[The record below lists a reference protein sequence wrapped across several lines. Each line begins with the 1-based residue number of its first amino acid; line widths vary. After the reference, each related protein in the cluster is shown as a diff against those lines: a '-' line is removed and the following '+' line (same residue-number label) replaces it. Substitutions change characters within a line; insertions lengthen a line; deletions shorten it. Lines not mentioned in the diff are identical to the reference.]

1 MRELYLNVSQ
11 HFSAGKLAEGLRRHS
26 QKLRAVVVAMAMIF
40 IAAPF
45 YGQSWNLVAIGDL
58 TSEDVFMIVDTA
70 SGMAMTN
77 DNGTGSAPAC
87 VSLDFSADNSQ
98 VTTATIPDNVK
109 WNISGDGTDGYTFY
123 PDGTTESWLYSNT
136 TASSSSNNNLRVGT
150 GNRKMFLLSDT
161 DVPFLITNDTY
172 TTRYF
177 GVYNNQDWRGYT
189 SISNNIAS
197 TRIAFYKYTANLNSV
212 ATPTFSPVA
221 GTYNGTQNITIACAT
236 EDATIR
242 YTLDGNDPTETST
255 EYTVAIEVSANTT
268 IKAKA
273 WKDGLTASEIAA
285 AEYVITNY
293 TPLDAPTFSPVAGTY
308 TGAQNITI
316 TAADGATIRY
326 TLDGTDP
333 TETSTEY
340 TAAIAISSS
349 KTIKAKAW
357 MDGYLPSDVAT
368 ADYVI
373 ELPIV
378 TFNKLASH
386 TQITTSDVYMI
397 VDVASGRVLTSANG
411 SSSAPT
417 AVEVTIE
424 NNAITGA
431 IPYEL
436 QWKFAE
442 EEGGYSIYPAENNEV
457 WLYSTSSNNGVRIG
471 TNENKVWEIDITD
484 AGLSYHGMK
493 NVATS
498 RYLGVYQ
505 NQDWRTYT
513 TIHDN
518 IKSTQIEFFVLGE
531 TPQPIAEPTF
541 NIVRPEAYPANTPIE
556 AVVTVSSEGNPDM
569 LCGASYVV
577 TKDGQPIENISDYG
591 TLSYSVRLS
600 DNNVVEKNVTTG
612 SGTIAPEIIYDGNT
626 YSIGAFTLGIF
637 DTYCINRNRPITFNA
652 NFSQLG
658 TYTVEMNLLSCANS
672 TETDPAA
679 LYLAGIPEDEWML
692 SLGTSFVDVNCGGEE
707 HIDYIAQTC
716 KNPTIITTQS
726 FDILVVPAAPEFS
739 VEPGEQGAPINLAI
753 TCATPDA
760 VVYYTTDGT
769 TPTEESAVYSEPL
782 AISATT
788 TVKAI
793 AVKNS
798 LTSAMTEGTYTFP
811 IFVEN
816 IAAIYALENTTGNY
830 KLTGD
835 VTFVFRNG
843 KNIYV
848 KDATGGLLVFDQNN
862 IITTEYNEGDVIS
875 GGISGTFSMYNGLLE
890 LVPQANTAVST
901 QNNGAVEPV
910 VITVEQ
916 LLTNNYVSQLVKLEG
931 VAFANGATYT
941 AGNTGSNLTFT
952 QDGNSAIMR
961 NNFKTLNMT
970 VTTDNNWDITGF
982 ATIYSRNGNTDIQ
995 VYPRGNEDLQEIL
1008 PPASPVFTPAEGP
1021 YTASVTVTLACETE
1035 GATIYYT
1042 LNDTDTEV
1050 EYTAPLTF
1058 TETTTIYA
1066 FAEKDG
1072 LRSAVVSATYTI
1084 TDMEIVAT
1092 PTITPNGGD
1101 FETSVEVTLACE
1113 TADASIYYTLDGTD
1127 PTAESTL
1134 YNAPFTLDATT
1145 TVKAIAVKENM
1156 QNSTIAEVTFTKV
1169 EPAVAVNYTRI
1180 TSLSQLQDGD
1190 KVILAARR
1198 YDSIPSTYYVA
1209 PTRIANNRFNGVE
1222 VTAENEIITTEVD
1235 SVVWTV
1241 KETDGVYKFVNA
1253 SNDTLGYGTSGTTFT
1268 SATNKEW
1275 TIVEYTN
1282 VSTALIPGYTGYK
1295 ITNVANTGRS
1305 VALSASNNN
1314 VFGAYA
1320 NSNAE
1325 NNNAAQYNF
1334 ALDFFV
1340 DLGDH
1345 APLVATPTFSVPA
1358 GNYSEVQNV
1367 EILCATEG
1375 ATIRYTLDGTNPT
1388 EESAEYTAALIIT
1401 EPTTV
1406 KAKAYKQDCIAS
1418 GIAEAFYNVNTTPT
1432 ITVDTETLSFENVN
1446 ETKTVNVSSFNLT
1459 EDITVAVSEN
1469 FTVDAETI
1477 TMNTD
1482 ATLTVTFVGNAVT
1495 NGTLTLTSGETEVTV
1510 ALVATPLVASE
1521 GCYYPIADALTDWT
1535 GDYLITYTDLSAET
1549 INALNGIHENNY
1561 GLYEN
1566 VYEYYADGIIAS
1578 NLNTEMCKV
1587 TIEPTEDGKYSMY
1600 LNRNGYLGL
1609 SSDGNKLYSNSTF
1622 TAERDEWTITAE
1634 NGVVT
1639 LTSVKYPAR
1648 QLQWNNAQSG
1658 LRFACYTGGQTPV
1671 TLYKLGAVPAVATPV
1686 FTPVAGY
1693 YEEAQNVTIT
1703 CATEGATIYYT
1714 TDGSAPTNES
1724 TQYTG
1729 AIAVSQNTT
1738 IKAIAYFGEEVS
1750 FVATARYTFPNFVEN
1765 IAALYAVEN
1774 TTDTYVLTGD
1784 VTFVYR
1790 NGKNMYVKDETAGLL
1805 LFDRNEVVTTEYT
1818 EGDVIS
1824 GGITGTISMYHGM
1837 LEFIPTFNTAVS
1849 TQNTGAV
1856 VPTVITVEQL
1866 RSNAYVSQLVKV
1878 ENVNIA
1884 EGTTYAE
1891 GQTGSNVTFSQN
1903 DSEALLRN
1911 SFKTLDMEIG
1921 DNTNWDITGFAAI
1934 YDSDIQIFP
1943 RDNDDV
1949 TLVTSVEGLTAEI
1962 AIYPNPTSNVINIAA
1977 EGLNVE
1983 RVELANVDG
1992 QIVSSEEVASD
2003 MVTVSLEGQP
2013 AGMYFVR
2020 IYTANEVIVRKVT
2033 KF

>member
-11 HFSAGKLAEGLRRHS
+11 HFRAGKLAEGLRRHS

-45 YGQSWNLVAIGDL
+45 YGQSWNLVTDASDLSVGDSVIIVSGNYAL
-58 TSEDVFMIVDTA
+58 STTQNANNRVAVEITINGDDVDFDDETGVQGIKLVEGNVD
-70 SGMAMTN
+70 
-77 DNGTGSAPAC
+77 GTFGFF
-87 VSLDFSADNSQ
+87 V
-98 VTTATIPDNVK
+98 
-109 WNISGDGTDGYTFY
+109 GDGY
-123 PDGTTESWLYSNT
+123 LYA
-136 TASSSSNNNLRVGT
+136 ASSSSNYLKTQEELDDNGSWLINIENGETTVEAQGSNTRNKLRKNSSSAIFSCYGSGQSAVTIYKYEEGGTSNPSISLTQSLADFSYNLNNGPSVAQSFAVSGSNLTADITVSVPEDADFELCITEDGT
-150 GNRKMFLLSDT
+150 YASSVTIAPSEGTVAST
-161 DVPFLITNDTY
+161 DVFVRMKAGLDA
-172 TTRYF
+172 
-177 GVYNNQDWRGYT
+177 GAYNAT
-189 SISNNIAS
+189 VTIAS
-197 TRIAFYKYTANLNSV
+197 TDATSKTISLTGSVVDPDAVYYTLVTEAPATDWTGEYLITYTNGSVVKALAGSSGTSTDYGTEEDVSEYLIGNRITANATTDAKKVTARSTSNGYTLYLENVGYLGWNSGNSLAFDEAVTDGRNEWTISVSDEVVSITNVGTDTRSIKYNSGATRFACYTSGQAAITLYKSPREVQELIANPTFNPAEGTFFNSV
-212 ATPTFSPVA
+212 DVTL
-221 GTYNGTQNITIACAT
+221 AC
-236 EDATIR
+236 
-242 YTLDGNDPTETST
+242 ET
-255 EYTVAIEVSANTT
+255 
-268 IKAKA
+268 
-273 WKDGLTASEIAA
+273 
-285 AEYVITNY
+285 
-293 TPLDAPTFSPVAGTY
+293 
-308 TGAQNITI
+308 
-316 TAADGATIRY
+316 DGATIYY

-333 TETSTEY
+333 TDASTAY
-340 TAAIAISSS
+340 TEAI
-349 KTIKAKAW
+349 
-357 MDGYLPSDVAT
+357 
-368 ADYVI
+368 
-373 ELPIV
+373 
-378 TFNKLASH
+378 H
-386 TQITTSDVYMI
+386 IT
-397 VDVASGRVLTSANG
+397 
-411 SSSAPT
+411 
-417 AVEVTIE
+417 E
-424 NNAITGA
+424 
-431 IPYEL
+431 
-436 QWKFAE
+436 
-442 EEGGYSIYPAENNEV
+442 
-457 WLYSTSSNNGVRIG
+457 
-471 TNENKVWEIDITD
+471 
-484 AGLSYHGMK
+484 
-493 NVATS
+493 
-498 RYLGVYQ
+498 
-505 NQDWRTYT
+505 
-513 TIHDN
+513 
-518 IKSTQIEFFVLGE
+518 
-531 TPQPIAEPTF
+531 
-541 NIVRPEAYPANTPIE
+541 
-556 AVVTVSSEGNPDM
+556 
-569 LCGASYVV
+569 
-577 TKDGQPIENISDYG
+577 
-591 TLSYSVRLS
+591 
-600 DNNVVEKNVTTG
+600 
-612 SGTIAPEIIYDGNT
+612 
-626 YSIGAFTLGIF
+626 
-637 DTYCINRNRPITFNA
+637 
-652 NFSQLG
+652 
-658 TYTVEMNLLSCANS
+658 
-672 TETDPAA
+672 
-679 LYLAGIPEDEWML
+679 
-692 SLGTSFVDVNCGGEE
+692 
-707 HIDYIAQTC
+707 
-716 KNPTIITTQS
+716 
-726 FDILVVPAAPEFS
+726 
-739 VEPGEQGAPINLAI
+739 
-753 TCATPDA
+753 
-760 VVYYTTDGT
+760 
-769 TPTEESAVYSEPL
+769 
-782 AISATT
+782 TT

-793 AVKNS
+793 AIKNALS
-798 LTSAMTEGTYTFP
+798 SEIVSATYT
-811 IFVEN
+811 ISN
-816 IAAIYALENTTGNY
+816 IETVATPVIAPEAGNYNDPQQITITCATNEAIIYYTTDGIDPTAESTLYTEPFTLSASATVKAIAVKEGYNNSDIASAVYTMPVFLENLAAVYSTENNAQY
-830 KLTGD
+830 RVLGD
-835 VTFVFRNG
+835 VTFVFRSG
-843 KNIYV
+843 RYMFV
-848 KDATGGLLVFDQNN
+848 KDATAGMMIYDNTTP
-862 IITTEYNEGDVIS
+862 IITNTYENGDIIS
-875 GGISGTFSMYNGLLE
+875 GGISGKTSIYNGLYE
-890 LVPQANTAVST
+890 IVPTADLAAST
-901 QNNGAVEPV
+901 ENNGAIEPIV
-910 VITVEQ
+910 VTIPQMSNE
-916 LLTNNYVSQLVKLEG
+916 NDFMSQLVT
-931 VAFANGATYT
+931 VQ
-941 AGNTGSNLTFT
+941 NLTVT
-952 QDGNSAIMR
+952 GISGQNIIVSDGENTMKIFDRFNLITESDYAVDDVL
-961 NNFKTLNMT
+961 TT
-970 VTTDNNWDITGF
+970 VTGFVSKYNSDYQIFPRTAADIVK
-982 ATIYSRNGNTDIQ
+982 RE
-995 VYPRGNEDLQEIL
+995 V
-1008 PPASPVFTPAEGP
+1008 PANPTFTPEAGS

-1190 KVILAARR
+1190 KVILAAR
-1198 YDSIPSTYYVA
+1198 YDTVATHYYVA
-1209 PTRIANNRFNGVE
+1209 PTRIANNRFNGVA
-1222 VTAENEIITTEVD
+1222 VVIENEIITTDVD

-1241 KETDGVYKFVNA
+1241 KVTDGIYKFVNA
-1253 SNDTLGYGTSGTTFT
+1253 SNDTLGYGGSGTTFANT
-1268 SATNKEW
+1268 SNFNW
-1275 TIVEYTN
+1275 TIVEYTGN
-1282 VSTALIPGYTGYK
+1282 YAGYM
-1295 ITNVANTGRS
+1295 ITNATTTTRAVALNTG
-1305 VALSASNNN
+1305 NNN

-1320 NSNAE
+1320 TSNAS
-1325 NNNAAQYNF
+1325 NNNYNF
-1334 ALDFFV
+1334 AIDFFV

-1358 GNYSEVQNV
+1358 GNYSEAQTV
-1367 EILCATEG
+1367 EILCTTEG
-1375 ATIRYTLDGTNPT
+1375 ATIRYTLDGTDPT
-1388 EESAEYTAALIIT
+1388 EESAVYETALTIT

-1671 TLYKLGAVPAVATPV
+1671 TLYKLGAIPAVATPV

-1714 TDGSAPTNES
+1714 TDGSTPTNES

-1738 IKAIAYFGEEVS
+1738 IKAIAILGDDES

-1903 DSEALLRN
+1903 GSEALLRN

>member
-11 HFSAGKLAEGLRRHS
+11 HFRAGKLAEGLRRHS

-45 YGQSWNLVAIGDL
+45 YGQSWNLVTDASDLSVGDSVIIVSGNYAL
-58 TSEDVFMIVDTA
+58 STTQNANNRVAVEITINGDDVDFDDETGVQGIKLVEGNVD
-70 SGMAMTN
+70 
-77 DNGTGSAPAC
+77 GTFGFF
-87 VSLDFSADNSQ
+87 V
-98 VTTATIPDNVK
+98 
-109 WNISGDGTDGYTFY
+109 GDGY
-123 PDGTTESWLYSNT
+123 LYA
-136 TASSSSNNNLRVGT
+136 ASSSSNYLKTQEELDDNGSWLINIENGETTVEAQGSNTRNKLRKNSSSAIFSCYGSGQSAVTIYKYEEGGTSNPSISLTQSLADFSYNLNNGPSAAQSFAVSGSNLTADITVTVPEDADFELCITEDGT
-150 GNRKMFLLSDT
+150 YASSVTIAPSEGTVAST
-161 DVPFLITNDTY
+161 DVFVRMKAGLDA
-172 TTRYF
+172 
-177 GVYNNQDWRGYT
+177 GAYNAT
-189 SISNNIAS
+189 VTIAS
-197 TRIAFYKYTANLNSV
+197 TGATSKTISLTGSVVDPDAVYYTVVTEAPATDWTGEYLITYTNGSVVKALAGSSGTSTNYGTEEDVSEYLIGNRITANATTDAKKVTARSTSNGYTLYLENVGYLGWNSGNSLAFDEAVTDGRNEWTISVSDEVVSITNVGTDTRSIKYNSGATRFACYTSGQAAITLYKSPREVQELIANPTFNPAEGTFFNSV
-212 ATPTFSPVA
+212 DVTL
-221 GTYNGTQNITIACAT
+221 ACET
-236 EDATIR
+236 
-242 YTLDGNDPTETST
+242 DG
-255 EYTVAIEVSANTT
+255 TT
-268 IKAKA
+268 I
-273 WKDGLTASEIAA
+273 
-285 AEYVITNY
+285 Y
-293 TPLDAPTFSPVAGTY
+293 
-308 TGAQNITI
+308 
-316 TAADGATIRY
+316 Y

-333 TETSTEY
+333 TDASTAY
-340 TAAIAISSS
+340 TEAI
-349 KTIKAKAW
+349 
-357 MDGYLPSDVAT
+357 
-368 ADYVI
+368 
-373 ELPIV
+373 
-378 TFNKLASH
+378 H
-386 TQITTSDVYMI
+386 IT
-397 VDVASGRVLTSANG
+397 
-411 SSSAPT
+411 
-417 AVEVTIE
+417 E
-424 NNAITGA
+424 
-431 IPYEL
+431 
-436 QWKFAE
+436 
-442 EEGGYSIYPAENNEV
+442 
-457 WLYSTSSNNGVRIG
+457 
-471 TNENKVWEIDITD
+471 
-484 AGLSYHGMK
+484 
-493 NVATS
+493 
-498 RYLGVYQ
+498 
-505 NQDWRTYT
+505 
-513 TIHDN
+513 
-518 IKSTQIEFFVLGE
+518 
-531 TPQPIAEPTF
+531 
-541 NIVRPEAYPANTPIE
+541 
-556 AVVTVSSEGNPDM
+556 
-569 LCGASYVV
+569 
-577 TKDGQPIENISDYG
+577 
-591 TLSYSVRLS
+591 
-600 DNNVVEKNVTTG
+600 
-612 SGTIAPEIIYDGNT
+612 
-626 YSIGAFTLGIF
+626 
-637 DTYCINRNRPITFNA
+637 
-652 NFSQLG
+652 
-658 TYTVEMNLLSCANS
+658 
-672 TETDPAA
+672 
-679 LYLAGIPEDEWML
+679 
-692 SLGTSFVDVNCGGEE
+692 
-707 HIDYIAQTC
+707 
-716 KNPTIITTQS
+716 
-726 FDILVVPAAPEFS
+726 
-739 VEPGEQGAPINLAI
+739 
-753 TCATPDA
+753 
-760 VVYYTTDGT
+760 
-769 TPTEESAVYSEPL
+769 
-782 AISATT
+782 TT

-793 AVKNS
+793 AIKNALS
-798 LTSAMTEGTYTFP
+798 SEIVSATYT
-811 IFVEN
+811 ISN
-816 IAAIYALENTTGNY
+816 IETVATPVIAPEAGNYNDPQQITITCATDEAIIYYTTDGTDPTAESTLYTEPFTLSASATVKAIAIKEGMNDSEIASAAYTMPVFLENLSAVYSTANNDQY
-830 KLTGD
+830 KITGD
-835 VTFVFRNG
+835 VVFVFRDHR
-843 KNIYV
+843 YMFV
-848 KDATGGLLVFDQNN
+848 KDATAGMMIFDNN
-862 IITTEYNEGDVIS
+862 DSIITTEYNEGDVIS
-875 GGISGTFSMYNGLLE
+875 GGIMGKTSIFRGLYE
-890 LVPQANTAVST
+890 VVPTANLAVST
-901 QNNGAVEPV
+901 ENNGTVEPIV
-910 VITVEQ
+910 VTIPQMSNE
-916 LLTNNYVSQLVKLEG
+916 NDFMSQLVT
-931 VAFANGATYT
+931 VQ
-941 AGNTGSNLTFT
+941 NLTVT
-952 QDGNSAIMR
+952 GIDGQNIIVSDGENTMKIFDRFNLITENDYAVDDVITSVTGLVSKYNSDYQIFPRTAA
-961 NNFKTLNMT
+961 
-970 VTTDNNWDITGF
+970 DIVK
-982 ATIYSRNGNTDIQ
+982 RE
-995 VYPRGNEDLQEIL
+995 V
-1008 PPASPVFTPAEGP
+1008 PADPTFTPEAGI
-1021 YTASVTVTLACETE
+1021 YTTSVTVTLACETE

-1127 PTAESTL
+1127 PTVESTP
-1134 YNAPFTLDATT
+1134 YSAPITLTATT
-1145 TVKAIAVKENM
+1145 TVKAIAVKAGMN
-1156 QNSTIAEVTFTKV
+1156 NSAIAEATFRKL
-1169 EPAVAVNYTRI
+1169 EPVVPVNYTRI

-1190 KVILAARR
+1190 KVIIAAR
-1198 YDSIPSTYYVA
+1198 YDDNADHYYVA
-1209 PTRIANNRFNGVE
+1209 PTRIANKLNGVA
-1222 VTAENEIITTEVD
+1222 VTAENGIIATDIDTI
-1235 SVVWTV
+1235 VWTV
-1241 KETDGVYKFVNA
+1241 RFANGMYKFANA
-1253 SNDTLGYGTSGTTFT
+1253 SNDTLGYGTSGTNFT
-1268 SATNKEW
+1268 SSSNKEW
-1275 TIVEYTN
+1275 TIAEYTTPSAAF
-1282 VSTALIPGYTGYK
+1282 VGAYAGYK
-1295 ITNVANTGRS
+1295 ITNVSNSIRCIAYREYNNNNLFG
-1305 VALSASNNN
+1305 VYDISNNEE
-1314 VFGAYA
+1314 GTG
-1320 NSNAE
+1320 
-1325 NNNAAQYNF
+1325 YNF
-1334 ALDFFV
+1334 AIDFFV

-1345 APLVATPTFSVPA
+1345 APLVATPTFSIPA
-1358 GNYSEVQNV
+1358 GNYSSAQNV

-1375 ATIRYTLDGTNPT
+1375 ATIHYTLDGTDPT
-1388 EESAEYTAALIIT
+1388 EESAEYTAALTIT

-1521 GCYYPIADALTDWT
+1521 GCYYPIADALTDWS

-1639 LTSVKYPAR
+1639 LTSVKYPVR

-1738 IKAIAYFGEEVS
+1738 IKAIAILGDDES

-1903 DSEALLRN
+1903 GSEALLRN

>member
-11 HFSAGKLAEGLRRHS
+11 HLRVGKLAEGLRRHS
-26 QKLRAVVVAMAMIF
+26 QKLRAVVVAMALIF

-45 YGQSWNLVAIGDL
+45 YGQSWNLVTAAADLAVGD
-58 TSEDVFMIVDTA
+58 SVIIV
-70 SGMAMTN
+70 SGEYA
-77 DNGTGSAPAC
+77 
-87 VSLDFSADNSQ
+87 L
-98 VTTATIPDNVK
+98 
-109 WNISGDGTDGYTFY
+109 
-123 PDGTTESWLYSNT
+123 GTTQNTSNRAAVDITNNGASVEFDDEAGVQGIKLVEGTVDNTFGFFVGNGYLY
-136 TASSSSNNNLRVGT
+136 ASSSSSNQLKTQDDLNDNGSWLVTISEGVTTVVAQGSNTRNNLRKNSSSAIFSCYGSGQDAVSIYKYEEGGSSNPTISLTQSLVDFSYNLNNGPSAAQSFSVEGSNLTADITVSVPDDADFELCSTEDGT
-150 GNRKMFLLSDT
+150 YASSVTITPSEGTVTST
-161 DVPFLITNDTY
+161 DVFVRMKAGLDA
-172 TTRYF
+172 
-177 GVYNNQDWRGYT
+177 GAYNAT
-189 SISNNIAS
+189 VTIAS
-197 TRIAFYKYTANLNSV
+197 TGATSKTISLTGSVVDPDAVYYTVVTEAPATDWTGEYLITYTNGNVVKALAGSSGTSTNYGTQEDVSEYLVGNKITANATTDAKKVTARSTSNGYTLYLENVGYLGWNSGNSLAFDEAVTDGRNEWTISVSDEVVSITNVGTDTRSIKYNSGATRFACYTSGQAAITLYKSPREVQELIANPTFNPDEGTFFNSV
-212 ATPTFSPVA
+212 DVTL
-221 GTYNGTQNITIACAT
+221 ACET
-236 EDATIR
+236 
-242 YTLDGNDPTETST
+242 DG
-255 EYTVAIEVSANTT
+255 TT
-268 IKAKA
+268 I
-273 WKDGLTASEIAA
+273 
-285 AEYVITNY
+285 Y
-293 TPLDAPTFSPVAGTY
+293 
-308 TGAQNITI
+308 
-316 TAADGATIRY
+316 Y

-333 TETSTEY
+333 TDASTPY
-340 TAAIAISSS
+340 TEAI
-349 KTIKAKAW
+349 
-357 MDGYLPSDVAT
+357 
-368 ADYVI
+368 
-373 ELPIV
+373 
-378 TFNKLASH
+378 H
-386 TQITTSDVYMI
+386 IT
-397 VDVASGRVLTSANG
+397 
-411 SSSAPT
+411 
-417 AVEVTIE
+417 E
-424 NNAITGA
+424 
-431 IPYEL
+431 
-436 QWKFAE
+436 
-442 EEGGYSIYPAENNEV
+442 
-457 WLYSTSSNNGVRIG
+457 
-471 TNENKVWEIDITD
+471 
-484 AGLSYHGMK
+484 
-493 NVATS
+493 
-498 RYLGVYQ
+498 
-505 NQDWRTYT
+505 
-513 TIHDN
+513 
-518 IKSTQIEFFVLGE
+518 
-531 TPQPIAEPTF
+531 
-541 NIVRPEAYPANTPIE
+541 
-556 AVVTVSSEGNPDM
+556 
-569 LCGASYVV
+569 
-577 TKDGQPIENISDYG
+577 
-591 TLSYSVRLS
+591 
-600 DNNVVEKNVTTG
+600 
-612 SGTIAPEIIYDGNT
+612 
-626 YSIGAFTLGIF
+626 
-637 DTYCINRNRPITFNA
+637 
-652 NFSQLG
+652 
-658 TYTVEMNLLSCANS
+658 
-672 TETDPAA
+672 
-679 LYLAGIPEDEWML
+679 
-692 SLGTSFVDVNCGGEE
+692 
-707 HIDYIAQTC
+707 
-716 KNPTIITTQS
+716 
-726 FDILVVPAAPEFS
+726 
-739 VEPGEQGAPINLAI
+739 
-753 TCATPDA
+753 
-760 VVYYTTDGT
+760 
-769 TPTEESAVYSEPL
+769 
-782 AISATT
+782 TT

-793 AVKNS
+793 AIKNS
-798 LTSAMTEGTYTFP
+798 ASSEIVSATYT
-811 IFVEN
+811 ISN
-816 IAAIYALENTTGNY
+816 IETVATPVIAPEAGNYNDPQQITITCATDEAIIYYTTDGTDPTAESTLYTEPFTLSASATVKAVAVKEGYNNSDIASAVYTMPVFLENLAAVYSTADNDQY
-830 KLTGD
+830 KITGD
-835 VTFVFRNG
+835 VVFVFRDHR
-843 KNIYV
+843 YMFV
-848 KDATGGLLVFDQNN
+848 KDATAGMLIYDNN
-862 IITTEYNEGDVIS
+862 DSIITTEYNEGDVIS
-875 GGISGTFSMYNGLLE
+875 GGIMGKTSIFRGLYE
-890 LVPQANTAVST
+890 VVPTANLAVST
-901 QNNGAVEPV
+901 ENNGPVEPIV
-910 VITVEQ
+910 VTIPQMSNE
-916 LLTNNYVSQLVKLEG
+916 NDFMSQLVT
-931 VAFANGATYT
+931 VQ
-941 AGNTGSNLTFT
+941 NLTVT
-952 QDGNSAIMR
+952 GIDGQNIIVSDGENTMKIFDRFNLITESDYTVDDVITSVTGLVSKYNSDYQIFPRTAA
-961 NNFKTLNMT
+961 
-970 VTTDNNWDITGF
+970 DIVK
-982 ATIYSRNGNTDIQ
+982 RE
-995 VYPRGNEDLQEIL
+995 V
-1008 PPASPVFTPAEGP
+1008 PADPIFTPEAGI
-1021 YTASVTVTLACETE
+1021 YTTSVTVTLACETE

-1066 FAEKDG
+1066 FAEKNSV
-1072 LRSAVVSATYTI
+1072 RSQTVSATYTI

-1092 PTITPNGGD
+1092 PTINPDGGE

-1113 TADASIYYTLDGTD
+1113 TADASIYYTLDDTD

-1156 QNSTIAEVTFTKV
+1156 QNSAIAVATFTKV

-1180 TSLSQLQDGD
+1180 TSLNQLQDGD
-1190 KVILAARR
+1190 KVIFAAR
-1198 YDSIPSTYYVA
+1198 YDDDATHYYVA
-1209 PTRIANNRFNGVE
+1209 PTRIANKLRGVA
-1222 VTAENEIITTEVD
+1222 VAVENDVISTDVD
-1235 SVVWTV
+1235 TIVWTLKV
-1241 KETDGVYKFVNA
+1241 NEGSYRFVNT
-1253 SNDTLGYGTSGTTFT
+1253 SNDTLGYSSSTNFSKTS
-1268 SATNKEW
+1268 NKDW
-1275 TIVEYTN
+1275 TISEYTTID
-1282 VSTALIPGYTGYK
+1282 SALVAEYTGYK
-1295 ITNVANTGRS
+1295 ITNATNTGRTI
-1305 VALSASNNN
+1305 ALNNSNNN

-1358 GNYSEVQNV
+1358 GNYSEAQTV
-1367 EILCATEG
+1367 EILCTTEG
-1375 ATIRYTLDGTNPT
+1375 ATIRYTLDGTDPT
-1388 EESAEYTAALIIT
+1388 EESAEYTAALTIT

-1432 ITVDTETLSFENVN
+1432 ITVDAETLSFENVN

-1521 GCYYPIADALTDWT
+1521 GCYYPIADALTDWS

-1714 TDGSAPTNES
+1714 TDGSTPTNES

-1738 IKAIAYFGEEVS
+1738 IKAIAILGDDES

-1856 VPTVITVEQL
+1856 VPAVITVEQL

-1903 DSEALLRN
+1903 GSEALLRN

-1949 TLVTSVEGLTAEI
+1949 TLVTSVEELIAEI

>member
-1 MRELYLNVSQ
+1 MRELYAGVSQ
-11 HFSAGKLAEGLRRHS
+11 RFGFGKLAKSFKRHS
-26 QKLRAVVVAMAMIF
+26 QKLRAVVAAMAMMVMSCGLWAQTTYTYSKVTAEPADWSGDYIIVAGDKAF
-40 IAAPF
+40 NGVIESNWGKFVAVEDSEGIIEMDEDISVTVAQSEVDDSKYTIYLNATSTYLAEVTSNAIAVADDASADTEWEFSLDNNGQVAVACASNNDRHMRCNGTNGFRCYASTTGAKPFLYKKLPAESSTLSVIADLSEFSYNIGNGPSTAQSFAVNGSNLTADITISVPEDADFELCITEDGTYASSVTITPSEGTVASTDVFVRMKAGLDAGAYNATVTIASTDATSKTISLTGSVVDPDAVYYTVVTEAPATDWTGEYLITYTNGNVVKALAGSSGTSTN
-45 YGQSWNLVAIGDL
+45 YG
-58 TSEDVFMIVDTA
+58 TEEDVSEYLVGNKITA
-70 SGMAMTN
+70 NATTDAKKVTARSTSNGYTLYLENVGYLGWNSGNSLAFDETVTDGRNEWTISVSDEVVSITN
-77 DNGTGSAPAC
+77 
-87 VSLDFSADNSQ
+87 V
-98 VTTATIPDNVK
+98 
-109 WNISGDGTDGYTFY
+109 GTDTRSIKYNSGATRFACYTSGQAAITLYKSPREVQELIANPTFN
-123 PDGTTESWLYSNT
+123 PDEGTFFNSVDVTLACETDGTTIY
-136 TASSSSNNNLRVGT
+136 
-150 GNRKMFLLSDT
+150 
-161 DVPFLITNDTY
+161 
-172 TTRYF
+172 
-177 GVYNNQDWRGYT
+177 
-189 SISNNIAS
+189 
-197 TRIAFYKYTANLNSV
+197 
-212 ATPTFSPVA
+212 
-221 GTYNGTQNITIACAT
+221 
-236 EDATIR
+236 
-242 YTLDGNDPTETST
+242 
-255 EYTVAIEVSANTT
+255 
-268 IKAKA
+268 
-273 WKDGLTASEIAA
+273 
-285 AEYVITNY
+285 
-293 TPLDAPTFSPVAGTY
+293 
-308 TGAQNITI
+308 
-316 TAADGATIRY
+316 Y

-333 TETSTEY
+333 TDASTAY
-340 TAAIAISSS
+340 TEAI
-349 KTIKAKAW
+349 
-357 MDGYLPSDVAT
+357 
-368 ADYVI
+368 
-373 ELPIV
+373 
-378 TFNKLASH
+378 H
-386 TQITTSDVYMI
+386 IT
-397 VDVASGRVLTSANG
+397 
-411 SSSAPT
+411 
-417 AVEVTIE
+417 E
-424 NNAITGA
+424 
-431 IPYEL
+431 
-436 QWKFAE
+436 
-442 EEGGYSIYPAENNEV
+442 
-457 WLYSTSSNNGVRIG
+457 
-471 TNENKVWEIDITD
+471 
-484 AGLSYHGMK
+484 
-493 NVATS
+493 
-498 RYLGVYQ
+498 
-505 NQDWRTYT
+505 
-513 TIHDN
+513 
-518 IKSTQIEFFVLGE
+518 
-531 TPQPIAEPTF
+531 
-541 NIVRPEAYPANTPIE
+541 
-556 AVVTVSSEGNPDM
+556 
-569 LCGASYVV
+569 
-577 TKDGQPIENISDYG
+577 
-591 TLSYSVRLS
+591 
-600 DNNVVEKNVTTG
+600 
-612 SGTIAPEIIYDGNT
+612 
-626 YSIGAFTLGIF
+626 
-637 DTYCINRNRPITFNA
+637 
-652 NFSQLG
+652 
-658 TYTVEMNLLSCANS
+658 
-672 TETDPAA
+672 
-679 LYLAGIPEDEWML
+679 
-692 SLGTSFVDVNCGGEE
+692 
-707 HIDYIAQTC
+707 
-716 KNPTIITTQS
+716 
-726 FDILVVPAAPEFS
+726 
-739 VEPGEQGAPINLAI
+739 
-753 TCATPDA
+753 
-760 VVYYTTDGT
+760 
-769 TPTEESAVYSEPL
+769 
-782 AISATT
+782 TT

-793 AVKNS
+793 AIKNS
-798 LTSAMTEGTYTFP
+798 ASSEIVSATYTISNIETVATPVIAPDAGNYNEPQQITITCATDEALIYYTTDGTDPTAESTLYTEPFTLSASATVKAVAVKEGYNNSDIASAVYTMP
-811 IFVEN
+811 IF
-816 IAAIYALENTTGNY
+816 LENLAAVYSTENHAQY
-830 KLTGD
+830 RILGD
-835 VTFVFRNG
+835 VTFVFRSG
-843 KNIYV
+843 RYMFV
-848 KDATGGLLVFDQNN
+848 KDASAGMMIYDNATS
-862 IITTEYNEGDVIS
+862 IITGTYQNGDVIS
-875 GGISGTFSMYNGLLE
+875 GGISGKTSIYNGLYE
-890 LVPQANTAVST
+890 IVPTADLAAST
-901 QNNGAVEPV
+901 ENNGAIEPIV
-910 VITVEQ
+910 VTIPQMSNE
-916 LLTNNYVSQLVKLEG
+916 NDFMSQLVT
-931 VAFANGATYT
+931 VQ
-941 AGNTGSNLTFT
+941 NLTVT
-952 QDGNSAIMR
+952 GIDGQNIIVSDGENTMKIFDRFNLITESDYTVDDVITSVTGLVSKYNSDYQIFPRTAA
-961 NNFKTLNMT
+961 
-970 VTTDNNWDITGF
+970 DIVK
-982 ATIYSRNGNTDIQ
+982 RE
-995 VYPRGNEDLQEIL
+995 V
-1008 PPASPVFTPAEGP
+1008 PADPIFTPEAGI
-1021 YTASVTVTLACETE
+1021 YTTSVTVTLACETE

-1066 FAEKDG
+1066 FAEKNSV
-1072 LRSAVVSATYTI
+1072 RSQTVSATYTI

-1092 PTITPNGGD
+1092 PTITPNGGE

-1113 TADASIYYTLDGTD
+1113 TTDAAIHYTTDGTD

-1134 YNAPFTLDATT
+1134 YDVPFVLNASAI
-1145 TVKAIAVKENM
+1145 VKAIAVKENM
-1156 QNSTIAEVTFTKV
+1156 QNSAIAVATFTKV

-1190 KVILAARR
+1190 KVIIAAR
-1198 YDSIPSTYYVA
+1198 YDDNADHYYVA
-1209 PTRIANNRFNGVE
+1209 PTRIANKLNGVA
-1222 VTAENEIITTEVD
+1222 VTAENGIIATDIDTI
-1235 SVVWTV
+1235 VWTV
-1241 KETDGVYKFVNA
+1241 RFANGMYKFANA
-1253 SNDTLGYGTSGTTFT
+1253 SNDTLGYGTSGTNFT
-1268 SATNKEW
+1268 SSSNKEW
-1275 TIVEYTN
+1275 TIAEYTTPSAAF
-1282 VSTALIPGYTGYK
+1282 VGAYAGYK
-1295 ITNVANTGRS
+1295 ITNVSNSIRCIAYREYNNNNLFG
-1305 VALSASNNN
+1305 VYDISNNEEGN
-1314 VFGAYA
+1314 G
-1320 NSNAE
+1320 
-1325 NNNAAQYNF
+1325 YNF
-1334 ALDFFV
+1334 AIDFFV

-1358 GNYSEVQNV
+1358 GNYSEAQTV
-1367 EILCATEG
+1367 EILCTTEG
-1375 ATIRYTLDGTNPT
+1375 ATIRYTLNGTDPT
-1388 EESAEYTAALIIT
+1388 EESAVYETALTIT

-1432 ITVDTETLSFENVN
+1432 ITVDAETLNFENVN
-1446 ETKTVNVSSFNLT
+1446 ETKTVIVSSFNLT
-1459 EDITVAVSEN
+1459 ENITVAVSEN

-1521 GCYYPIADALTDWT
+1521 GCYYPIAEALTDWS

-1566 VYEYYADGIIAS
+1566 VYEYYADGIISS

-1714 TDGSAPTNES
+1714 TDGSTPTNES

-1738 IKAIAYFGEEVS
+1738 IKAIAILGDDES

-1903 DSEALLRN
+1903 GSEALLRN
-1911 SFKTLDMEIG
+1911 SFKTLDMEMG

-2003 MVTVSLEGQP
+2003 MVTVLLEGQP

>member
-11 HFSAGKLAEGLRRHS
+11 HFRAGKLAEGLRRHS
-26 QKLRAVVVAMAMIF
+26 QKLRAVVVAMAMVF

-45 YGQSWNLVAIGDL
+45 YGQSWNLVTDASDLSVGDSVIIVSGNYAL
-58 TSEDVFMIVDTA
+58 STTQNANNRVAVEITINGDDVDFDDETGVQGIKLVEGNVD
-70 SGMAMTN
+70 
-77 DNGTGSAPAC
+77 GTFGFF
-87 VSLDFSADNSQ
+87 V
-98 VTTATIPDNVK
+98 
-109 WNISGDGTDGYTFY
+109 GDGY
-123 PDGTTESWLYSNT
+123 LYA
-136 TASSSSNNNLRVGT
+136 ASSSSNYLKTQEELDDNGSWLINIENGETTVEAQGSNTRNKLRKNSSSAIFSCYGSGQSAVTIYKYEEGGTSNPSISLTQSLADFSYNLNNGPSAAQSFAVSGSNLTADITVTVPEDADFELCITEDGAYASSVTIAPSEGT
-150 GNRKMFLLSDT
+150 VAST
-161 DVPFLITNDTY
+161 DVFVRMKAGLDA
-172 TTRYF
+172 
-177 GVYNNQDWRGYT
+177 GAYNAT
-189 SISNNIAS
+189 VTIAS
-197 TRIAFYKYTANLNSV
+197 TGATSKTISLTGSVVDPDAVYYTVVTEAPATDWTGEYLITYTNGSVVKALAGSSGTSTNYGTEEDVSEYLIGNRITANATTDAKKVTARSTSNGYTLYLENVGYLGWNSGNSLAFDEAVTDGRNEWTISVSDEVVSITNVGTDTRSIKYNSGATRFACYTSGQAAITLYKSPREVQELIANPTFNPAEGTFFNSV
-212 ATPTFSPVA
+212 DVTL
-221 GTYNGTQNITIACAT
+221 ACET
-236 EDATIR
+236 
-242 YTLDGNDPTETST
+242 DG
-255 EYTVAIEVSANTT
+255 TT
-268 IKAKA
+268 I
-273 WKDGLTASEIAA
+273 
-285 AEYVITNY
+285 Y
-293 TPLDAPTFSPVAGTY
+293 
-308 TGAQNITI
+308 
-316 TAADGATIRY
+316 Y

-333 TETSTEY
+333 TDASTAY
-340 TAAIAISSS
+340 TEAI
-349 KTIKAKAW
+349 
-357 MDGYLPSDVAT
+357 
-368 ADYVI
+368 
-373 ELPIV
+373 
-378 TFNKLASH
+378 H
-386 TQITTSDVYMI
+386 IT
-397 VDVASGRVLTSANG
+397 
-411 SSSAPT
+411 
-417 AVEVTIE
+417 E
-424 NNAITGA
+424 
-431 IPYEL
+431 
-436 QWKFAE
+436 
-442 EEGGYSIYPAENNEV
+442 
-457 WLYSTSSNNGVRIG
+457 
-471 TNENKVWEIDITD
+471 
-484 AGLSYHGMK
+484 
-493 NVATS
+493 
-498 RYLGVYQ
+498 
-505 NQDWRTYT
+505 
-513 TIHDN
+513 
-518 IKSTQIEFFVLGE
+518 
-531 TPQPIAEPTF
+531 
-541 NIVRPEAYPANTPIE
+541 
-556 AVVTVSSEGNPDM
+556 
-569 LCGASYVV
+569 
-577 TKDGQPIENISDYG
+577 
-591 TLSYSVRLS
+591 
-600 DNNVVEKNVTTG
+600 
-612 SGTIAPEIIYDGNT
+612 
-626 YSIGAFTLGIF
+626 
-637 DTYCINRNRPITFNA
+637 
-652 NFSQLG
+652 
-658 TYTVEMNLLSCANS
+658 
-672 TETDPAA
+672 
-679 LYLAGIPEDEWML
+679 
-692 SLGTSFVDVNCGGEE
+692 
-707 HIDYIAQTC
+707 
-716 KNPTIITTQS
+716 
-726 FDILVVPAAPEFS
+726 
-739 VEPGEQGAPINLAI
+739 
-753 TCATPDA
+753 
-760 VVYYTTDGT
+760 
-769 TPTEESAVYSEPL
+769 
-782 AISATT
+782 TT

-793 AVKNS
+793 AIKNALS
-798 LTSAMTEGTYTFP
+798 SEIVSATYT
-811 IFVEN
+811 ISN
-816 IAAIYALENTTGNY
+816 IETVATPVIAPEAGNYNDPQQITITCATDEAIIYYTTDGTDPTAESTLYTEPFTLSASATVKAIAVKEGYNNSDIASVVYTMPVFLENLAAVYSTENNAQY
-830 KLTGD
+830 RVLGD
-835 VTFVFRNG
+835 VTFVFRSG
-843 KNIYV
+843 RYMFV
-848 KDATGGLLVFDQNN
+848 KDATAGMMIYDNTTP
-862 IITTEYNEGDVIS
+862 IITNTYENGDIIS
-875 GGISGTFSMYNGLLE
+875 GGISGKTSIYNGLYE
-890 LVPQANTAVST
+890 IVPTADLAAST
-901 QNNGAVEPV
+901 ENNGAIEPIV
-910 VITVEQ
+910 VTIPQMSNE
-916 LLTNNYVSQLVKLEG
+916 NDFMSQLVT
-931 VAFANGATYT
+931 VQ
-941 AGNTGSNLTFT
+941 NLTVT
-952 QDGNSAIMR
+952 GISGQNIIVSDGENTMKIFDRFNLITESDYAVDDVL
-961 NNFKTLNMT
+961 TT
-970 VTTDNNWDITGF
+970 VTGFVSKYNSDYQIFPRTAADIVK
-982 ATIYSRNGNTDIQ
+982 RE
-995 VYPRGNEDLQEIL
+995 V
-1008 PPASPVFTPAEGP
+1008 PANPTFTPEAGSF
-1021 YTASVTVTLACETE
+1021 TASVTVTLACETE

-1127 PTAESTL
+1127 PTTESTL

-1190 KVILAARR
+1190 KVILAAR
-1198 YDSIPSTYYVA
+1198 YDTVATHYYVA

-1241 KETDGVYKFVNA
+1241 KETDGVYKFVNT

-1375 ATIRYTLDGTNPT
+1375 ATIRYTLDGTDPT
-1388 EESAEYTAALIIT
+1388 EESAEYTAALTIT

-1418 GIAEAFYNVNTTPT
+1418 GIAEAFYNVNITPT
-1432 ITVDTETLSFENVN
+1432 ITVDAETLSFENVN

-1671 TLYKLGAVPAVATPV
+1671 TLYKLGAIPAVATPV

-1714 TDGSAPTNES
+1714 TDGSTPTNES

-1738 IKAIAYFGEEVS
+1738 IKAIAILGDDES

-1866 RSNAYVSQLVKV
+1866 RSNAYVSQLVMV

-1903 DSEALLRN
+1903 GSEALLRN

-2003 MVTVSLEGQP
+2003 MITVSLEGQP
-2013 AGMYFVR
+2013 TGMYFVR

>member
-1 MRELYLNVSQ
+1 MRELYAGVSQ
-11 HFSAGKLAEGLRRHS
+11 RFGFGKLAKSLKRNS
-26 QKLRAVVVAMAMIF
+26 QKLRTVVAAMAMIF
-40 IAAPF
+40 ITAPF
-45 YGQSWNLVAIGDL
+45 YGQSWNLVTDASDLSVGDSVIIVSGNYAL
-58 TSEDVFMIVDTA
+58 STTQNANNRVAVEITINGDDVDFD
-70 SGMAMTN
+70 
-77 DNGTGSAPAC
+77 DETG
-87 VSLDFSADNSQ
+87 VQGIKL
-98 VTTATIPDNVK
+98 VEGNV
-109 WNISGDGTDGYTFY
+109 DGTFGFFVDDGY
-123 PDGTTESWLYSNT
+123 LYA
-136 TASSSSNNNLRVGT
+136 ASSSSNYLKTQEELDDNGSWLINIENGETTVEAQGSNTRNKLRKNSSSAIFSCYGSGQSAVTIYKYEEGGTSNPSISLTQSLADFSYNLNNGPSVAQSFSVEGSNLTADITVSVPDDADFELCITEDGT
-150 GNRKMFLLSDT
+150 YASSVTIAPSEGTVAST
-161 DVPFLITNDTY
+161 DVFVRMKAGLDA
-172 TTRYF
+172 
-177 GVYNNQDWRGYT
+177 GAYNAT
-189 SISNNIAS
+189 VTIAS
-197 TRIAFYKYTANLNSV
+197 T
-212 ATPTFSPVA
+212 
-221 GTYNGTQNITIACAT
+221 
-236 EDATIR
+236 
-242 YTLDGNDPTETST
+242 
-255 EYTVAIEVSANTT
+255 
-268 IKAKA
+268 
-273 WKDGLTASEIAA
+273 
-285 AEYVITNY
+285 
-293 TPLDAPTFSPVAGTY
+293 
-308 TGAQNITI
+308 
-316 TAADGATIRY
+316 GATIKTISLTGSVVDPDAVYYTVVTEAPATDWTGEYLITYTNGSVVKALAGSSGTSTNYGTEEDVSEYLIGNRITANATTDAKKVTARSTSNGYTLYLENVGYLGWNSGNSLAFDEAVTDGRNEWTISVSDEVVSITNVGTDTRSIKYNSGATRFACYTSGQAAITLYKSPREVQELIANPTFNPAERTFFNSVDVTLACETDGTTIYY

-333 TETSTEY
+333 TDASTAY
-340 TAAIAISSS
+340 TEAI
-349 KTIKAKAW
+349 
-357 MDGYLPSDVAT
+357 
-368 ADYVI
+368 
-373 ELPIV
+373 
-378 TFNKLASH
+378 H
-386 TQITTSDVYMI
+386 IT
-397 VDVASGRVLTSANG
+397 
-411 SSSAPT
+411 
-417 AVEVTIE
+417 E
-424 NNAITGA
+424 
-431 IPYEL
+431 
-436 QWKFAE
+436 
-442 EEGGYSIYPAENNEV
+442 
-457 WLYSTSSNNGVRIG
+457 
-471 TNENKVWEIDITD
+471 
-484 AGLSYHGMK
+484 
-493 NVATS
+493 
-498 RYLGVYQ
+498 
-505 NQDWRTYT
+505 
-513 TIHDN
+513 
-518 IKSTQIEFFVLGE
+518 
-531 TPQPIAEPTF
+531 
-541 NIVRPEAYPANTPIE
+541 
-556 AVVTVSSEGNPDM
+556 
-569 LCGASYVV
+569 
-577 TKDGQPIENISDYG
+577 
-591 TLSYSVRLS
+591 
-600 DNNVVEKNVTTG
+600 
-612 SGTIAPEIIYDGNT
+612 
-626 YSIGAFTLGIF
+626 
-637 DTYCINRNRPITFNA
+637 
-652 NFSQLG
+652 
-658 TYTVEMNLLSCANS
+658 
-672 TETDPAA
+672 
-679 LYLAGIPEDEWML
+679 
-692 SLGTSFVDVNCGGEE
+692 
-707 HIDYIAQTC
+707 
-716 KNPTIITTQS
+716 
-726 FDILVVPAAPEFS
+726 
-739 VEPGEQGAPINLAI
+739 
-753 TCATPDA
+753 
-760 VVYYTTDGT
+760 
-769 TPTEESAVYSEPL
+769 
-782 AISATT
+782 TT

-793 AVKNS
+793 AIKNS
-798 LTSAMTEGTYTFP
+798 ASSEIVSATYT
-811 IFVEN
+811 ISN
-816 IAAIYALENTTGNY
+816 IETVATPVIAPEAGNYNDPQQITITCATDEAIIYYTTDGTDPTAESTLYTEPFTLSASATVKAIAIKEGMNDSEIASAAYTMPVFLENLSAVYSTANNDQY
-830 KLTGD
+830 KITGD
-835 VTFVFRNG
+835 VVFVFRDHR
-843 KNIYV
+843 YMFV
-848 KDATGGLLVFDQNN
+848 KDATAGIMIFDNN
-862 IITTEYNEGDVIS
+862 DSIITTEYNEGDVIS
-875 GGISGTFSMYNGLLE
+875 GGIMGKTSIFRGLYE
-890 LVPQANTAVST
+890 VVPTANLAVST
-901 QNNGAVEPV
+901 ENNGPVEPIV
-910 VITVEQ
+910 VTIPQMSNE
-916 LLTNNYVSQLVKLEG
+916 NDFMSQLVT
-931 VAFANGATYT
+931 VQ
-941 AGNTGSNLTFT
+941 NLTVT
-952 QDGNSAIMR
+952 GIDGQNIIVSDGENTMKIFDRFNLITESDYTVDDVITSVTGLVSKYNSDYQIFPRTAA
-961 NNFKTLNMT
+961 
-970 VTTDNNWDITGF
+970 DIVK
-982 ATIYSRNGNTDIQ
+982 RE
-995 VYPRGNEDLQEIL
+995 V
-1008 PPASPVFTPAEGP
+1008 PADPIFTPEAGI
-1021 YTASVTVTLACETE
+1021 YTTSVTVTLACETE

-1066 FAEKDG
+1066 FAEKNSV
-1072 LRSAVVSATYTI
+1072 RSQTVSATYTI

-1092 PTITPNGGD
+1092 PTITPNGGE

-1113 TADASIYYTLDGTD
+1113 TADAAIHYTTDGTD

-1134 YNAPFTLDATT
+1134 YDVPFVLNASA

-1156 QNSTIAEVTFTKV
+1156 QNSAIAVATFTKV

-1180 TSLSQLQDGD
+1180 TSLNQLQDGD
-1190 KVILAARR
+1190 KVIFAAR
-1198 YDSIPSTYYVA
+1198 YDDDATHYYVA
-1209 PTRIANNRFNGVE
+1209 PTRIANKLRGVA
-1222 VTAENEIITTEVD
+1222 VAVENDVISTDVD
-1235 SVVWTV
+1235 TIVWTLKV
-1241 KETDGVYKFVNA
+1241 NEGSYRFVNT
-1253 SNDTLGYGTSGTTFT
+1253 SNDTLGYSSSTNFSKTS
-1268 SATNKEW
+1268 NKDW
-1275 TIVEYTN
+1275 TISKYTTID
-1282 VSTALIPGYTGYK
+1282 SALVAEYTGYK
-1295 ITNVANTGRS
+1295 ITNATNTGRTI
-1305 VALSASNNN
+1305 ALNNSNNN

-1358 GNYSEVQNV
+1358 GNYSEAQTV
-1367 EILCATEG
+1367 EILCTTEG
-1375 ATIRYTLDGTNPT
+1375 ATIRYTLDGTDPT
-1388 EESAEYTAALIIT
+1388 EESAEYTAALTIT

-1432 ITVDTETLSFENVN
+1432 ITVDAETLSFENVN

-1566 VYEYYADGIIAS
+1566 VYEYYAEGIIAS
-1578 NLNTEMCKV
+1578 NLNTEICKV
-1587 TIEPTEDGKYSMY
+1587 TIEPTEEGKYSMY

-1714 TDGSAPTNES
+1714 TDGSTPTNES

-1738 IKAIAYFGEEVS
+1738 IKAIAILGDDES

-1903 DSEALLRN
+1903 GSEALLRN

>member
-11 HFSAGKLAEGLRRHS
+11 HFRAGKLAEGLRRHS
-26 QKLRAVVVAMAMIF
+26 QKLRAVVAVMAMMVMSCELWAQIQVGDTLWYETWTGGTADELPSNYSF
-40 IAAPF
+40 TGTTI
-45 YGQSWNLVAIGDL
+45 YGDAELVY
-58 TSEDVFMIVDTA
+58 A
-70 SGMAMTN
+70 ST
-77 DNGTGSAPAC
+77 DNGTTITKLYDAVLAGGTTPELLIAKSAGTWTISNIPTGGATEMALSFLSNKTTFSVTSETEGIEITGSQKAWTITAEPTVTNFEIVIANTGSANARIDNI
-87 VSLDFSADNSQ
+87 VLTVVTVAADG
-98 VTTATIPDNVK
+98 NVV
-109 WNISGDGTDGYTFY
+109 
-123 PDGTTESWLYSNT
+123 L
-136 TASSSSNNNLRVGT
+136 
-150 GNRKMFLLSDT
+150 
-161 DVPFLITNDTY
+161 
-172 TTRYF
+172 
-177 GVYNNQDWRGYT
+177 
-189 SISNNIAS
+189 
-197 TRIAFYKYTANLNSV
+197 
-212 ATPTFSPVA
+212 TPTFSPVA

-236 EDATIR
+236 DGATIR
-242 YTLDGNDPTETST
+242 YTLDGTDPTETST
-255 EYTVAIEVSANTT
+255 EYTAAIEVSATTT

-273 WKDGLTASEIAA
+273 WKDGLTASEIAT

-308 TGAQNITI
+308 TGAQNVTI

-340 TAAIAISSS
+340 TAAITISSS

-373 ELPIV
+373 ELPSV

-397 VDVASGRVLTSANG
+397 VDVASGKALTSANG

-484 AGLSYHGMK
+484 AGSSYHGMK
-493 NVATS
+493 NVALS
-498 RYLGVYQ
+498 RYIGVYQ

-531 TPQPIAEPTF
+531 APQPIAEPTF

-890 LVPQANTAVST
+890 FVPQANTAVST

-970 VTTDNNWDITGF
+970 VTTDNNWNITGF

-1008 PPASPVFTPAEGP
+1008 PPASPVFTPAEGS

-1092 PTITPNGGD
+1092 PTITPNGGE

-1113 TADASIYYTLDGTD
+1113 TADAEIHYTIDGAD

-1145 TVKAIAVKENM
+1145 AVKAIAVKENM
-1156 QNSTIAEVTFTKV
+1156 QNSAIAEATFTKV
-1169 EPAVAVNYTRI
+1169 EPVVAVNYTRI
-1180 TSLSQLQDGD
+1180 TSLNQLQDGD
-1190 KVILAARR
+1190 KVIFAAR
-1198 YDSIPSTYYVA
+1198 YDTVATHYYVA
-1209 PTRIANNRFNGVE
+1209 PTRIANNRFNGVA
-1222 VTAENEIITTEVD
+1222 VVVENEIITTDVD

-1241 KETDGVYKFVNA
+1241 KVTDGIYNFVNA
-1253 SNDTLGYGTSGTTFT
+1253 SNDTLGYGGSGTTFT
-1268 SATNKEW
+1268 NTSNFNW
-1275 TIVEYTN
+1275 TVVEYTGN
-1282 VSTALIPGYTGYK
+1282 YAGYM
-1295 ITNVANTGRS
+1295 ITNATTTTRAVALNTG
-1305 VALSASNNN
+1305 NNN

-1320 NSNAE
+1320 TSNASNSN
-1325 NNNAAQYNF
+1325 YNF
-1334 ALDFFV
+1334 AIDFFV

-1358 GNYSEVQNV
+1358 GNYSEAQTV

-1375 ATIRYTLDGTNPT
+1375 ATIHYTLDGTDPT
-1388 EESAEYTAALIIT
+1388 EESAEYTAALTIT

-1432 ITVDTETLSFENVN
+1432 ITVDAETLSFENVN

-1459 EDITVAVSEN
+1459 EDITVSVSEN

-1566 VYEYYADGIIAS
+1566 VYEYYAEGIIAS

-1587 TIEPTEDGKYSMY
+1587 TIEPTEEGKYSMY

-1671 TLYKLGAVPAVATPV
+1671 TIYKLGAVPAVATPV

-1714 TDGSAPTNES
+1714 TDGSTPTNES
-1724 TQYTG
+1724 TLYTG
-1729 AIAVSQNTT
+1729 AIVVSQNTT
-1738 IKAIAYFGEEVS
+1738 IKAIAILGDDES

-1903 DSEALLRN
+1903 GSEALLRN

-1949 TLVTSVEGLTAEI
+1949 TLVTSVEELTAEI

-1992 QIVSSEEVASD
+1992 QIVSSEEVASN
-2003 MVTVSLEGQP
+2003 MITVSLEGQP

>member
-11 HFSAGKLAEGLRRHS
+11 HFRAGKLAEGLRRHS

-40 IAAPF
+40 ITAPF
-45 YGQSWNLVAIGDL
+45 YGQSWNLVTDASDLSVGDSVIIVSGNYAL
-58 TSEDVFMIVDTA
+58 STTQNANNRVAVEITINGDDVDFDDETGVQGIKLVEGNVD
-70 SGMAMTN
+70 
-77 DNGTGSAPAC
+77 GTFGFF
-87 VSLDFSADNSQ
+87 V
-98 VTTATIPDNVK
+98 
-109 WNISGDGTDGYTFY
+109 GDGY
-123 PDGTTESWLYSNT
+123 LYA
-136 TASSSSNNNLRVGT
+136 ASSSSNYLKTQEELDDNGSWLINIENGETTVEAQGSNTRNKLRKNSSSAIFSCYGSGQSAVTIYKYEEGGTSNPSISLTQSLADFSYNLNNGPSVAQSFSVEGSNLTADITVSVPEDADFELCITEDGT
-150 GNRKMFLLSDT
+150 YASSVTITPSEGTVAST
-161 DVPFLITNDTY
+161 DVFVRMKAGLDAGAYNATIT
-172 TTRYF
+172 
-177 GVYNNQDWRGYT
+177 
-189 SISNNIAS
+189 IAS
-197 TRIAFYKYTANLNSV
+197 TGATSKTISLTGSVVDPDAVYYTLVTEAPATDWTGEYLITYTNGSVVKALAGSSGTSTNYGTEEDVSEYLIGNRITANATTDAKKVTARSTSNGYTLYLENVGYLGWNSGNSLAFDEAVTDGRNEWTISVSDEVVSITNVGTDTRSIKYNSGATRFACYTSGQAAITLYKSPREVQELIANPTFNPAEGTFFNSV
-212 ATPTFSPVA
+212 DVTL
-221 GTYNGTQNITIACAT
+221 ACET
-236 EDATIR
+236 
-242 YTLDGNDPTETST
+242 DG
-255 EYTVAIEVSANTT
+255 TT
-268 IKAKA
+268 I
-273 WKDGLTASEIAA
+273 
-285 AEYVITNY
+285 Y
-293 TPLDAPTFSPVAGTY
+293 
-308 TGAQNITI
+308 
-316 TAADGATIRY
+316 Y

-333 TETSTEY
+333 TDASTAY
-340 TAAIAISSS
+340 TEAI
-349 KTIKAKAW
+349 
-357 MDGYLPSDVAT
+357 
-368 ADYVI
+368 
-373 ELPIV
+373 
-378 TFNKLASH
+378 H
-386 TQITTSDVYMI
+386 IT
-397 VDVASGRVLTSANG
+397 
-411 SSSAPT
+411 
-417 AVEVTIE
+417 E
-424 NNAITGA
+424 
-431 IPYEL
+431 
-436 QWKFAE
+436 
-442 EEGGYSIYPAENNEV
+442 
-457 WLYSTSSNNGVRIG
+457 
-471 TNENKVWEIDITD
+471 
-484 AGLSYHGMK
+484 
-493 NVATS
+493 
-498 RYLGVYQ
+498 
-505 NQDWRTYT
+505 
-513 TIHDN
+513 
-518 IKSTQIEFFVLGE
+518 
-531 TPQPIAEPTF
+531 
-541 NIVRPEAYPANTPIE
+541 
-556 AVVTVSSEGNPDM
+556 
-569 LCGASYVV
+569 
-577 TKDGQPIENISDYG
+577 
-591 TLSYSVRLS
+591 
-600 DNNVVEKNVTTG
+600 
-612 SGTIAPEIIYDGNT
+612 
-626 YSIGAFTLGIF
+626 
-637 DTYCINRNRPITFNA
+637 
-652 NFSQLG
+652 
-658 TYTVEMNLLSCANS
+658 
-672 TETDPAA
+672 
-679 LYLAGIPEDEWML
+679 
-692 SLGTSFVDVNCGGEE
+692 
-707 HIDYIAQTC
+707 
-716 KNPTIITTQS
+716 
-726 FDILVVPAAPEFS
+726 
-739 VEPGEQGAPINLAI
+739 
-753 TCATPDA
+753 
-760 VVYYTTDGT
+760 
-769 TPTEESAVYSEPL
+769 
-782 AISATT
+782 TT

-793 AVKNS
+793 AIKNALS
-798 LTSAMTEGTYTFP
+798 SEIVSATYT
-811 IFVEN
+811 ISN
-816 IAAIYALENTTGNY
+816 IETVATPVIAPEAGNYNDPQQITITCATDEAIIYYTTDGTDPTAESTLYTEPFTLSASATVKAIAVKEGYNNSDIASAVYTMPVFLENLAAVYSTENNAQY
-830 KLTGD
+830 RVLGD
-835 VTFVFRNG
+835 VTFVFRSG
-843 KNIYV
+843 RYMFV
-848 KDATGGLLVFDQNN
+848 KDATAGMMIYDNTTP
-862 IITTEYNEGDVIS
+862 IITNTYENGDIIS
-875 GGISGTFSMYNGLLE
+875 GGISGKTSIYNGLYE
-890 LVPQANTAVST
+890 IVPTADLAAST
-901 QNNGAVEPV
+901 ENNGAIEPIV
-910 VITVEQ
+910 VTIPQMSNE
-916 LLTNNYVSQLVKLEG
+916 NDFMSQLVT
-931 VAFANGATYT
+931 VQ
-941 AGNTGSNLTFT
+941 NLTVT
-952 QDGNSAIMR
+952 GISGQNIIVSDGENTMKIFDRFNLITESDYAADDVL
-961 NNFKTLNMT
+961 TT
-970 VTTDNNWDITGF
+970 VTGFVSKYNSDYQIFPRTAADIVK
-982 ATIYSRNGNTDIQ
+982 RE
-995 VYPRGNEDLQEIL
+995 V
-1008 PPASPVFTPAEGP
+1008 PANPTFTPEAGSH
-1021 YTASVTVTLACETE
+1021 TASVTVTLACETE

-1190 KVILAARR
+1190 KVILAAR
-1198 YDSIPSTYYVA
+1198 YDTVATHYYVA

-1375 ATIRYTLDGTNPT
+1375 ATIRYTLDGTDPT
-1388 EESAEYTAALIIT
+1388 EESAEYTAALTIT

-1418 GIAEAFYNVNTTPT
+1418 GIAEAFYNVNITPT
-1432 ITVDTETLSFENVN
+1432 ITVDAETLSFENVN

-1459 EDITVAVSEN
+1459 EDITVTVSEN

-1521 GCYYPIADALTDWT
+1521 GCYYPIADALTDWS

-1622 TAERDEWTITAE
+1622 TAERDEWTITVE

-1671 TLYKLGAVPAVATPV
+1671 TLYKLGAIPAVATPV

-1738 IKAIAYFGEEVS
+1738 IKAIAILGDDES

-1765 IAALYAVEN
+1765 IAALYAIEN

-1903 DSEALLRN
+1903 GSEALLRN

>member
-11 HFSAGKLAEGLRRHS
+11 HFRAGKLAEGLRRHS

-45 YGQSWNLVAIGDL
+45 YGQSWNLVTDASDLSVGDSVIIVSGNYAL
-58 TSEDVFMIVDTA
+58 STTQNANNRVAVEITINGDDVDFDDETGVQGIKLVEGNVD
-70 SGMAMTN
+70 
-77 DNGTGSAPAC
+77 GTFGFF
-87 VSLDFSADNSQ
+87 V
-98 VTTATIPDNVK
+98 
-109 WNISGDGTDGYTFY
+109 GDGY
-123 PDGTTESWLYSNT
+123 LYA
-136 TASSSSNNNLRVGT
+136 ASSSSNYLKTQEELDDNGSWLINIENGETTVEAQGSNTRNKLRKNSSSAIFSCYGSGQSAVTIYKYEEGGTSNPSISLTQSLADFSYNLNNGPSAAQSFAVSGSNLTADITVTVPEDADFELCITEDGT
-150 GNRKMFLLSDT
+150 YASSVTIAPSEGTVAST
-161 DVPFLITNDTY
+161 DVFVRMKAGLDA
-172 TTRYF
+172 
-177 GVYNNQDWRGYT
+177 GAYNAT
-189 SISNNIAS
+189 VTIAS
-197 TRIAFYKYTANLNSV
+197 TGATSKTISLTGSVVDPDAVYYTVVTEAPATDWTGEYLITYTNGSVVKALAGSSGTSTNYGTEEDVSEYLIGNRITANATTDAKKVTARSTSNGYTLYLENVGYLGWNSGNSLAFDEAVTDGRNEWTISVSDEVVSITNVGTDTRSIKYNSGATRFACYTSGQAAITLYKSPREVQELIANPTFNPAEGTFFNSV
-212 ATPTFSPVA
+212 DVTL
-221 GTYNGTQNITIACAT
+221 ACET
-236 EDATIR
+236 
-242 YTLDGNDPTETST
+242 DG
-255 EYTVAIEVSANTT
+255 TT
-268 IKAKA
+268 I
-273 WKDGLTASEIAA
+273 
-285 AEYVITNY
+285 Y
-293 TPLDAPTFSPVAGTY
+293 
-308 TGAQNITI
+308 
-316 TAADGATIRY
+316 Y

-333 TETSTEY
+333 TDASTAY
-340 TAAIAISSS
+340 TEAI
-349 KTIKAKAW
+349 
-357 MDGYLPSDVAT
+357 
-368 ADYVI
+368 
-373 ELPIV
+373 
-378 TFNKLASH
+378 H
-386 TQITTSDVYMI
+386 IT
-397 VDVASGRVLTSANG
+397 
-411 SSSAPT
+411 
-417 AVEVTIE
+417 E
-424 NNAITGA
+424 
-431 IPYEL
+431 
-436 QWKFAE
+436 
-442 EEGGYSIYPAENNEV
+442 
-457 WLYSTSSNNGVRIG
+457 
-471 TNENKVWEIDITD
+471 
-484 AGLSYHGMK
+484 
-493 NVATS
+493 
-498 RYLGVYQ
+498 
-505 NQDWRTYT
+505 
-513 TIHDN
+513 
-518 IKSTQIEFFVLGE
+518 
-531 TPQPIAEPTF
+531 
-541 NIVRPEAYPANTPIE
+541 
-556 AVVTVSSEGNPDM
+556 
-569 LCGASYVV
+569 
-577 TKDGQPIENISDYG
+577 
-591 TLSYSVRLS
+591 
-600 DNNVVEKNVTTG
+600 
-612 SGTIAPEIIYDGNT
+612 
-626 YSIGAFTLGIF
+626 
-637 DTYCINRNRPITFNA
+637 
-652 NFSQLG
+652 
-658 TYTVEMNLLSCANS
+658 
-672 TETDPAA
+672 
-679 LYLAGIPEDEWML
+679 
-692 SLGTSFVDVNCGGEE
+692 
-707 HIDYIAQTC
+707 
-716 KNPTIITTQS
+716 
-726 FDILVVPAAPEFS
+726 
-739 VEPGEQGAPINLAI
+739 
-753 TCATPDA
+753 
-760 VVYYTTDGT
+760 
-769 TPTEESAVYSEPL
+769 
-782 AISATT
+782 TT

-793 AVKNS
+793 AIKNALS
-798 LTSAMTEGTYTFP
+798 SEIVSATYT
-811 IFVEN
+811 ISN
-816 IAAIYALENTTGNY
+816 IETVATPVIAPEAGNYNDPQQITITCATDEAIIYYTTDGTDPTAESTLYTEPFTLSASATVKAIAIKEGMNDSEIASAAYTMPVFLENLSAVYSTANNDQY
-830 KLTGD
+830 KITGD
-835 VTFVFRNG
+835 VVFVFRDHR
-843 KNIYV
+843 YMFV
-848 KDATGGLLVFDQNN
+848 KDATAGMMIFDNN
-862 IITTEYNEGDVIS
+862 DSIITTEYNEGDVIS
-875 GGISGTFSMYNGLLE
+875 GGIMGKTSIFRGLYE
-890 LVPQANTAVST
+890 VVPTANLAVST
-901 QNNGAVEPV
+901 ENNGTVEPIV
-910 VITVEQ
+910 VTIPQMSNE
-916 LLTNNYVSQLVKLEG
+916 NDFMSQLVT
-931 VAFANGATYT
+931 VQ
-941 AGNTGSNLTFT
+941 NLTVT
-952 QDGNSAIMR
+952 GIDGQNIIVSDGENTMKIFDRFNLITENDYAVDDVITSVTGLVSKYNSDYQIFPRTAA
-961 NNFKTLNMT
+961 
-970 VTTDNNWDITGF
+970 DIVK
-982 ATIYSRNGNTDIQ
+982 RE
-995 VYPRGNEDLQEIL
+995 V
-1008 PPASPVFTPAEGP
+1008 PADPTFTPEAGI
-1021 YTASVTVTLACETE
+1021 YTTSVTVTLACETE

-1156 QNSTIAEVTFTKV
+1156 QNSTIAEATFTKV

-1241 KETDGVYKFVNA
+1241 KETDGVYKFVNT

-1334 ALDFFV
+1334 AIDFFV

-1375 ATIRYTLDGTNPT
+1375 ATIRYTLDGTDPT
-1388 EESAEYTAALIIT
+1388 EESAEYTAALTIT

-1418 GIAEAFYNVNTTPT
+1418 GIAEAFYNVNITPT
-1432 ITVDTETLSFENVN
+1432 ITVDAETLSFENVN

-1459 EDITVAVSEN
+1459 EDITVTVSEN

-1578 NLNTEMCKV
+1578 NLNTEICKV
-1587 TIEPTEDGKYSMY
+1587 TIEPTEDGKYLMY

-1738 IKAIAYFGEEVS
+1738 IKAIAILGDDES

-1903 DSEALLRN
+1903 GSEALLRN

>member
-11 HFSAGKLAEGLRRHS
+11 HFLAGKLAEGLRRHS

-45 YGQSWNLVAIGDL
+45 YGQSWNLVTDASDLSVGDSVIIVSGNYAL
-58 TSEDVFMIVDTA
+58 STTQNANNRVAVEITINGDDVDFDDETGVQGIKLVEGNVD
-70 SGMAMTN
+70 
-77 DNGTGSAPAC
+77 GTFGFF
-87 VSLDFSADNSQ
+87 V
-98 VTTATIPDNVK
+98 
-109 WNISGDGTDGYTFY
+109 GDGY
-123 PDGTTESWLYSNT
+123 LYA
-136 TASSSSNNNLRVGT
+136 ASSSSNYLKTQEELDDNGSWLINIENGETTVEAQGSNTRNKLRKNSSSAIFSCYGSGQSAVTIYKYEEGETSNPSISLTQSLADFSYNLNNGPSVAQSFAVSGSNLTADITVSVPEDADFELCITEDGT
-150 GNRKMFLLSDT
+150 YASSVTIAPSEGTVAST
-161 DVPFLITNDTY
+161 DVFVRMKAGLDAGAYNATIT
-172 TTRYF
+172 
-177 GVYNNQDWRGYT
+177 
-189 SISNNIAS
+189 IAS
-197 TRIAFYKYTANLNSV
+197 T
-212 ATPTFSPVA
+212 
-221 GTYNGTQNITIACAT
+221 
-236 EDATIR
+236 
-242 YTLDGNDPTETST
+242 
-255 EYTVAIEVSANTT
+255 
-268 IKAKA
+268 
-273 WKDGLTASEIAA
+273 
-285 AEYVITNY
+285 
-293 TPLDAPTFSPVAGTY
+293 
-308 TGAQNITI
+308 
-316 TAADGATIRY
+316 GAT
-326 TLDGTDP
+326 
-333 TETSTEY
+333 
-340 TAAIAISSS
+340 S
-349 KTIKAKAW
+349 KTISLTGSVVDPDAVYYTVVTEAPATDWTGEYLITYTNGSVVKALAGSSGTSTNYGTEEDVSEYLIGNRITANATTDAKKVTARITSNGYTLYLENV
-357 MDGYLPSDVAT
+357 GYLGWNSGNSLVFDEAVTDGRNEWTISVSDEVVSITNVGTDTRSIKYNSGAT
-368 ADYVI
+368 RFACY
-373 ELPIV
+373 
-378 TFNKLASH
+378 
-386 TQITTSDVYMI
+386 TSGQ
-397 VDVASGRVLTSANG
+397 A
-411 SSSAPT
+411 
-417 AVEVTIE
+417 
-424 NNAITGA
+424 AITLYKS
-431 IPYEL
+431 PREVQEL
-436 QWKFAE
+436 
-442 EEGGYSIYPAENNEV
+442 
-457 WLYSTSSNNGVRIG
+457 
-471 TNENKVWEIDITD
+471 
-484 AGLSYHGMK
+484 
-493 NVATS
+493 
-498 RYLGVYQ
+498 
-505 NQDWRTYT
+505 
-513 TIHDN
+513 
-518 IKSTQIEFFVLGE
+518 
-531 TPQPIAEPTF
+531 IANPTF
-541 NIVRPEAYPANTPIE
+541 NPA
-556 AVVTVSSEGNPDM
+556 EG
-569 LCGASYVV
+569 
-577 TKDGQPIENISDYG
+577 
-591 TLSYSVRLS
+591 
-600 DNNVVEKNVTTG
+600 
-612 SGTIAPEIIYDGNT
+612 
-626 YSIGAFTLGIF
+626 
-637 DTYCINRNRPITFNA
+637 TF
-652 NFSQLG
+652 F
-658 TYTVEMNLLSCANS
+658 NS
-672 TETDPAA
+672 
-679 LYLAGIPEDEWML
+679 
-692 SLGTSFVDVNCGGEE
+692 VDV
-707 HIDYIAQTC
+707 T
-716 KNPTIITTQS
+716 
-726 FDILVVPAAPEFS
+726 
-739 VEPGEQGAPINLAI
+739 LA
-753 TCATPDA
+753 CE
-760 VVYYTTDGT
+760 TDGT
-769 TPTEESAVYSEPL
+769 TIYYTLDDTNPTDASTAYTE
-782 AISATT
+782 AIHITETT

-793 AVKNS
+793 AIKNS
-798 LTSAMTEGTYTFP
+798 ASSEIVSATYT
-811 IFVEN
+811 ISN
-816 IAAIYALENTTGNY
+816 IETVATPVIAPEAGNYNDPQQITITCATDEAIIYYTTDGTDPTAESTLYTEPFTLSASATVKAIAVKEGYNNSDIASVVYTMPVFLENLAAVYSTENNAQY
-830 KLTGD
+830 RVLGD
-835 VTFVFRNG
+835 VTFVFRSG
-843 KNIYV
+843 RYMFV
-848 KDATGGLLVFDQNN
+848 KDATAGMMIYDNTTP
-862 IITTEYNEGDVIS
+862 IITNTYENGDIIS
-875 GGISGTFSMYNGLLE
+875 GGISGKTSIYNGLYE
-890 LVPQANTAVST
+890 IVPTADLAAST
-901 QNNGAVEPV
+901 ENNGAIEPIV
-910 VITVEQ
+910 VTIPQ
-916 LLTNNYVSQLVKLEG
+916 MTNENDFMSQLVT
-931 VAFANGATYT
+931 VQ
-941 AGNTGSNLTFT
+941 NLTVT
-952 QDGNSAIMR
+952 GISGQNIIVSDGENTMKIFDRFNLITESDYAVDDVL
-961 NNFKTLNMT
+961 TT
-970 VTTDNNWDITGF
+970 VTGFVSKYNSDYQIFPRTAADIVK
-982 ATIYSRNGNTDIQ
+982 RE
-995 VYPRGNEDLQEIL
+995 V
-1008 PPASPVFTPAEGP
+1008 PANPTFTPEAGS

-1127 PTAESTL
+1127 PTTESTL

-1375 ATIRYTLDGTNPT
+1375 ATIRYTLDGTDPT
-1388 EESAEYTAALIIT
+1388 EESAEYTAALTIT

-1418 GIAEAFYNVNTTPT
+1418 GIAEAFYNVNITPT
-1432 ITVDTETLSFENVN
+1432 ITVDAETLSFENVN

-1495 NGTLTLTSGETEVTV
+1495 NGTLTLASGETEVTV

-1521 GCYYPIADALTDWT
+1521 GCYYPIADALTDWS

-1671 TLYKLGAVPAVATPV
+1671 TLYKLGAIPAVATPV

-1714 TDGSAPTNES
+1714 TDGSTPTNES

-1738 IKAIAYFGEEVS
+1738 IKAIAILGDDES

-1903 DSEALLRN
+1903 GSEALLRN

-2003 MVTVSLEGQP
+2003 MITVSLEGQP

>member
-11 HFSAGKLAEGLRRHS
+11 HFRAGKLAEGLRRHS

-45 YGQSWNLVAIGDL
+45 YGQSWNLVTDASDLSVGDSVIIVSGNYAL
-58 TSEDVFMIVDTA
+58 STTQNANNRVAVEITINGDDVDFD
-70 SGMAMTN
+70 
-77 DNGTGSAPAC
+77 DETG
-87 VSLDFSADNSQ
+87 VQGIKL
-98 VTTATIPDNVK
+98 VEGNV
-109 WNISGDGTDGYTFY
+109 DGTFGFFVDDGY
-123 PDGTTESWLYSNT
+123 LYA
-136 TASSSSNNNLRVGT
+136 ASSSSNYLKTQEELDDNGSWLINIENGETTVEAQGSNTRNKLRKNSSSAIFSCYGSGQSAVTIYKYEEGGTSNPSISLTQSLADFSYNLNNGPSAAQSFAVSGSNLTADITVTVPEDADFELCITEDGAYASSVTIAPSEGT
-150 GNRKMFLLSDT
+150 VAST
-161 DVPFLITNDTY
+161 DVFVRMKAGLD
-172 TTRYF
+172 
-177 GVYNNQDWRGYT
+177 
-189 SISNNIAS
+189 
-197 TRIAFYKYTANLNSV
+197 
-212 ATPTFSPVA
+212 A
-221 GTYNGTQNITIACAT
+221 GTYNATVTIAST
-236 EDATIR
+236 DATSKTISLTGSVVDPDAVYYTVVTEAPATDWTGEYLITYTNGSVVKALAGSSGTSTNYGTEEDVSEYLIGNR
-242 YTLDGNDPTETST
+242 ITANATTDAKKVTARSTSNGYTLYLENVGYLGWNSGNSLAFDEVVTDGRNEWTISVSDEVVSITNVGTDTRSIKYNSGATRFACYTSGQAAITLYKSPREVQELIANPTFNPAEGTFFNSVDVTLACETDG
-255 EYTVAIEVSANTT
+255 TT
-268 IKAKA
+268 I
-273 WKDGLTASEIAA
+273 
-285 AEYVITNY
+285 Y
-293 TPLDAPTFSPVAGTY
+293 
-308 TGAQNITI
+308 
-316 TAADGATIRY
+316 Y

-333 TETSTEY
+333 TDASTAY
-340 TAAIAISSS
+340 TEAI
-349 KTIKAKAW
+349 
-357 MDGYLPSDVAT
+357 
-368 ADYVI
+368 
-373 ELPIV
+373 
-378 TFNKLASH
+378 H
-386 TQITTSDVYMI
+386 IT
-397 VDVASGRVLTSANG
+397 
-411 SSSAPT
+411 
-417 AVEVTIE
+417 E
-424 NNAITGA
+424 
-431 IPYEL
+431 
-436 QWKFAE
+436 
-442 EEGGYSIYPAENNEV
+442 
-457 WLYSTSSNNGVRIG
+457 
-471 TNENKVWEIDITD
+471 
-484 AGLSYHGMK
+484 
-493 NVATS
+493 
-498 RYLGVYQ
+498 
-505 NQDWRTYT
+505 
-513 TIHDN
+513 
-518 IKSTQIEFFVLGE
+518 
-531 TPQPIAEPTF
+531 
-541 NIVRPEAYPANTPIE
+541 
-556 AVVTVSSEGNPDM
+556 
-569 LCGASYVV
+569 
-577 TKDGQPIENISDYG
+577 
-591 TLSYSVRLS
+591 
-600 DNNVVEKNVTTG
+600 
-612 SGTIAPEIIYDGNT
+612 
-626 YSIGAFTLGIF
+626 
-637 DTYCINRNRPITFNA
+637 
-652 NFSQLG
+652 
-658 TYTVEMNLLSCANS
+658 
-672 TETDPAA
+672 
-679 LYLAGIPEDEWML
+679 
-692 SLGTSFVDVNCGGEE
+692 
-707 HIDYIAQTC
+707 
-716 KNPTIITTQS
+716 
-726 FDILVVPAAPEFS
+726 
-739 VEPGEQGAPINLAI
+739 
-753 TCATPDA
+753 
-760 VVYYTTDGT
+760 
-769 TPTEESAVYSEPL
+769 
-782 AISATT
+782 TT

-793 AVKNS
+793 AIKNGAS
-798 LTSAMTEGTYTFP
+798 SEIVSATYT
-811 IFVEN
+811 ISN
-816 IAAIYALENTTGNY
+816 IETVATPVIAPDAGNYNDPQQITITCATDEAIIYYTTDGTDPTAESTLYTEPFTLSASATVKAVAVKEGYNNSDIASAVYTMPVFLENLAAVYSTENNAQY
-830 KLTGD
+830 RVLGD
-835 VTFVFRNG
+835 VTFVFRSG
-843 KNIYV
+843 RYMFV
-848 KDATGGLLVFDQNN
+848 KDATAGMMIYDNTTP
-862 IITTEYNEGDVIS
+862 IITNTYENGDIIS
-875 GGISGTFSMYNGLLE
+875 GGISGKTSIYNGLYE
-890 LVPQANTAVST
+890 IVPTADLAAST
-901 QNNGAVEPV
+901 ENNGAIEPIV
-910 VITVEQ
+910 VTIPQ
-916 LLTNNYVSQLVKLEG
+916 MSNGNDFISQLVT
-931 VAFANGATYT
+931 VQ
-941 AGNTGSNLTFT
+941 NLTVT
-952 QDGNSAIMR
+952 GISGQNIIVSDGENTMKIFDRFNLITESDYAADDVL
-961 NNFKTLNMT
+961 TT
-970 VTTDNNWDITGF
+970 VTGFVSKYNSDYQIFPRTAADIVK
-982 ATIYSRNGNTDIQ
+982 RE
-995 VYPRGNEDLQEIL
+995 V
-1008 PPASPVFTPAEGP
+1008 PANPTFTPEAGS

-1190 KVILAARR
+1190 KVILAAR
-1198 YDSIPSTYYVA
+1198 YDTVATHYYVA
-1209 PTRIANNRFNGVE
+1209 PTRIANNRFNGVA
-1222 VTAENEIITTEVD
+1222 VVIENEIITTDVD

-1241 KETDGVYKFVNA
+1241 KVTDGIYKFVNA

-1268 SATNKEW
+1268 STTNKEW

-1388 EESAEYTAALIIT
+1388 EESAEYTAALTIT

-1432 ITVDTETLSFENVN
+1432 ITVDAETLSFENVN

-1738 IKAIAYFGEEVS
+1738 IKAIAILGDDES

-1774 TTDTYVLTGD
+1774 TADTYVLTGD

-1866 RSNAYVSQLVKV
+1866 LSNAYVSQLVKV

-1903 DSEALLRN
+1903 GSEALLRN

-1949 TLVTSVEGLTAEI
+1949 TLVTSIEELTAEI

-2003 MVTVSLEGQP
+2003 IVTVSLEGQP

>member
-1 MRELYLNVSQ
+1 MRELYAGVSQ
-11 HFSAGKLAEGLRRHS
+11 RFGFGKLAKSFKWHS
-26 QKLRAVVVAMAMIF
+26 QKLRAVVAAMAMIF
-40 IAAPF
+40 ITAPF
-45 YGQSWNLVAIGDL
+45 YGQSWNLVTDASDLSVGDSVIIVSGNYAL
-58 TSEDVFMIVDTA
+58 STTQNANNRVAVEITINGDDVDFD
-70 SGMAMTN
+70 
-77 DNGTGSAPAC
+77 DETG
-87 VSLDFSADNSQ
+87 VQGIKL
-98 VTTATIPDNVK
+98 VEGNV
-109 WNISGDGTDGYTFY
+109 DGTFGFFVDDGY
-123 PDGTTESWLYSNT
+123 LYA
-136 TASSSSNNNLRVGT
+136 ASSSSNYLKTQEELDDNGSWLINIENGETTVEAQGSNTHNKLRKNSSSAIFSCYGSGQSAVTIYKYEEGGTSNPSISLTQSLADFSYNLNNGPSAAQSFAVSGSNLTADITVTVPEDADFELCITEDGAYTSSVTIAPSEGT
-150 GNRKMFLLSDT
+150 VAST
-161 DVPFLITNDTY
+161 DVFVRMKAGLDA
-172 TTRYF
+172 
-177 GVYNNQDWRGYT
+177 GAYNAT
-189 SISNNIAS
+189 VTIAS
-197 TRIAFYKYTANLNSV
+197 TDATSKTISLTGSVVDPDAVYYTVVTEAPATDWTGEYLITYTNGSVVKALAGSSGTSTNYGTEEDVSEYLIGNRITANATTDAKKVTARSTSNGYTLYLENVGYLGWNSGNSLAFDEAVTDGRNEWTISVSDEVVSITNVGTDTRSIKYNSGATRFACYTSGQAAITLYKSPREVQELIANPTFNPAEGTFFNSV
-212 ATPTFSPVA
+212 DVTLACETD
-221 GTYNGTQNITIACAT
+221 GTTIY
-236 EDATIR
+236 
-242 YTLDGNDPTETST
+242 YTLDGSDPTDAST
-255 EYTVAIEVSANTT
+255 AYTEAIH
-268 IKAKA
+268 I
-273 WKDGLTASEIAA
+273 
-285 AEYVITNY
+285 
-293 TPLDAPTFSPVAGTY
+293 
-308 TGAQNITI
+308 
-316 TAADGATIRY
+316 
-326 TLDGTDP
+326 
-333 TETSTEY
+333 TETATVK
-340 TAAIAISSS
+340 AIAIKNSASSEIVS
-349 KTIKAKAW
+349 ATYTKT
-357 MDGYLPSDVAT
+357 VAT
-368 ADYVI
+368 PV
-373 ELPIV
+373 
-378 TFNKLASH
+378 
-386 TQITTSDVYMI
+386 
-397 VDVASGRVLTSANG
+397 
-411 SSSAPT
+411 
-417 AVEVTIE
+417 
-424 NNAITGA
+424 
-431 IPYEL
+431 
-436 QWKFAE
+436 
-442 EEGGYSIYPAENNEV
+442 
-457 WLYSTSSNNGVRIG
+457 
-471 TNENKVWEIDITD
+471 
-484 AGLSYHGMK
+484 
-493 NVATS
+493 
-498 RYLGVYQ
+498 
-505 NQDWRTYT
+505 
-513 TIHDN
+513 
-518 IKSTQIEFFVLGE
+518 
-531 TPQPIAEPTF
+531 
-541 NIVRPEAYPANTPIE
+541 
-556 AVVTVSSEGNPDM
+556 
-569 LCGASYVV
+569 
-577 TKDGQPIENISDYG
+577 
-591 TLSYSVRLS
+591 
-600 DNNVVEKNVTTG
+600 
-612 SGTIAPEIIYDGNT
+612 IAPEAGN
-626 YSIGAFTLGIF
+626 YN
-637 DTYCINRNRPITFNA
+637 DPQQIT
-652 NFSQLG
+652 
-658 TYTVEMNLLSCANS
+658 
-672 TETDPAA
+672 
-679 LYLAGIPEDEWML
+679 
-692 SLGTSFVDVNCGGEE
+692 
-707 HIDYIAQTC
+707 
-716 KNPTIITTQS
+716 
-726 FDILVVPAAPEFS
+726 
-739 VEPGEQGAPINLAI
+739 I
-753 TCATPDA
+753 TCATDEA
-760 VVYYTTDGT
+760 IIYYTTDGT
-769 TPTEESAVYSEPL
+769 DPTAESTSYTEPFTL
-782 AISATT
+782 SASA

-793 AVKNS
+793 AIKGGMNDS
-798 LTSAMTEGTYTFP
+798 EIASAAYTMPVF
-811 IFVEN
+811 
-816 IAAIYALENTTGNY
+816 LENLSAVYSTANNDQY
-830 KLTGD
+830 KITGD
-835 VTFVFRNG
+835 VVFVFRDHR
-843 KNIYV
+843 YMFV
-848 KDATGGLLVFDQNN
+848 KDATAGIMIFDNN
-862 IITTEYNEGDVIS
+862 DSIITTEYNEGDVIS
-875 GGISGTFSMYNGLLE
+875 GGIMGKTSIFRGLYE
-890 LVPQANTAVST
+890 VVPTANLAVST
-901 QNNGAVEPV
+901 ENNGPVEPIV
-910 VITVEQ
+910 VTIPQMSNE
-916 LLTNNYVSQLVKLEG
+916 NDFMSQLVT
-931 VAFANGATYT
+931 VQ
-941 AGNTGSNLTFT
+941 NLTVT
-952 QDGNSAIMR
+952 GIDGQNIIVSDGENTMKIFDRFNLITESDYAVDDVITSVTGLVSKYNSDYQIFPRTAA
-961 NNFKTLNMT
+961 
-970 VTTDNNWDITGF
+970 DIVK
-982 ATIYSRNGNTDIQ
+982 RE
-995 VYPRGNEDLQEIL
+995 V
-1008 PPASPVFTPAEGP
+1008 PADPIFTPEAGI

-1066 FAEKDG
+1066 FAEKNSV
-1072 LRSAVVSATYTI
+1072 RSQTVSATYTI

-1092 PTITPNGGD
+1092 PTITPNGGE

-1113 TADASIYYTLDGTD
+1113 TADAAIHYTTDGTD

-1134 YNAPFTLDATT
+1134 YDVPFVLNASA

-1156 QNSTIAEVTFTKV
+1156 QNSAIAVATFTKV

-1180 TSLSQLQDGD
+1180 TSLNQLQDGD
-1190 KVILAARR
+1190 KVIFAAR
-1198 YDSIPSTYYVA
+1198 YDDDATHYYVA
-1209 PTRIANNRFNGVE
+1209 PTRIANKLRGVA
-1222 VTAENEIITTEVD
+1222 VAVENDVISTDVD
-1235 SVVWTV
+1235 TIVWTLKV
-1241 KETDGVYKFVNA
+1241 NEGSYRFVNT
-1253 SNDTLGYGTSGTTFT
+1253 SNDTLGYSSSTNFSKTS
-1268 SATNKEW
+1268 NKDW
-1275 TIVEYTN
+1275 TISEYTTID
-1282 VSTALIPGYTGYK
+1282 SALVAEYTGYK
-1295 ITNVANTGRS
+1295 ITNATNTGRTI
-1305 VALSASNNN
+1305 ALNNSNNN

-1358 GNYSEVQNV
+1358 GNYSEAQTV
-1367 EILCATEG
+1367 EILCTTEG
-1375 ATIRYTLDGTNPT
+1375 ATIRYTLDGTDPT
-1388 EESAEYTAALIIT
+1388 EESAEYTAALTIT

-1432 ITVDTETLSFENVN
+1432 ITVDAETLSFENVN

-1566 VYEYYADGIIAS
+1566 VYEYYAEGIIAS
-1578 NLNTEMCKV
+1578 NLNTEICKV
-1587 TIEPTEDGKYSMY
+1587 TIEPTEEGKYSMY

-1714 TDGSAPTNES
+1714 TDGSTPTNES

-1738 IKAIAYFGEEVS
+1738 IKAIAILGDDES

-1903 DSEALLRN
+1903 GSEALLRN

>member
-11 HFSAGKLAEGLRRHS
+11 HFRAGKLAEGLRRHS

-40 IAAPF
+40 ITAPF
-45 YGQSWNLVAIGDL
+45 YGQSWNLVTDASDLSVGDSVIIVSGNYAL
-58 TSEDVFMIVDTA
+58 STTQNANNRVAVEITINGDDVDFDDETGVQGIKLVEGNVD
-70 SGMAMTN
+70 
-77 DNGTGSAPAC
+77 GSFGFF
-87 VSLDFSADNSQ
+87 V
-98 VTTATIPDNVK
+98 
-109 WNISGDGTDGYTFY
+109 GDGY
-123 PDGTTESWLYSNT
+123 LYA
-136 TASSSSNNNLRVGT
+136 ASSSSNYLKTQEELDDNGSWLINIENGETTVEAQGSNTRNKLRKNSSSAIFSCYGSGQSAVTIYKYEEGGTSNPSISLTQSLADFSYNLNNGPSVAQSFAVSGSNLTADITVSVPEDADFELCITEDGT
-150 GNRKMFLLSDT
+150 YAYSVTIAPSEGTVAST
-161 DVPFLITNDTY
+161 DVFVRMKAGLDA
-172 TTRYF
+172 
-177 GVYNNQDWRGYT
+177 GAYNAT
-189 SISNNIAS
+189 VTIAS
-197 TRIAFYKYTANLNSV
+197 TGATSKTISLTGSVVDPDAVYYTVVTEAPATDWTGEYLITYTNGSVVKALAGSSGTSTNYGTEEDVSEYLIGNRITANAITDAKKVTARSTSNGYTLYLENVGYLGWNSGNSLAFDEAVTDGRNEWTISVSDEVVSITNVGTDTRSIKYNSGATRFACYTSGQAAITLYKSPREVQELIANPTFNPAEGTFFNSV
-212 ATPTFSPVA
+212 DVTL
-221 GTYNGTQNITIACAT
+221 AC
-236 EDATIR
+236 
-242 YTLDGNDPTETST
+242 ET
-255 EYTVAIEVSANTT
+255 
-268 IKAKA
+268 
-273 WKDGLTASEIAA
+273 
-285 AEYVITNY
+285 
-293 TPLDAPTFSPVAGTY
+293 
-308 TGAQNITI
+308 
-316 TAADGATIRY
+316 DGATIYY

-333 TETSTEY
+333 TDASTAY
-340 TAAIAISSS
+340 TEAI
-349 KTIKAKAW
+349 
-357 MDGYLPSDVAT
+357 
-368 ADYVI
+368 
-373 ELPIV
+373 
-378 TFNKLASH
+378 H
-386 TQITTSDVYMI
+386 IT
-397 VDVASGRVLTSANG
+397 
-411 SSSAPT
+411 
-417 AVEVTIE
+417 E
-424 NNAITGA
+424 
-431 IPYEL
+431 
-436 QWKFAE
+436 
-442 EEGGYSIYPAENNEV
+442 
-457 WLYSTSSNNGVRIG
+457 
-471 TNENKVWEIDITD
+471 
-484 AGLSYHGMK
+484 
-493 NVATS
+493 
-498 RYLGVYQ
+498 
-505 NQDWRTYT
+505 
-513 TIHDN
+513 
-518 IKSTQIEFFVLGE
+518 
-531 TPQPIAEPTF
+531 
-541 NIVRPEAYPANTPIE
+541 
-556 AVVTVSSEGNPDM
+556 
-569 LCGASYVV
+569 
-577 TKDGQPIENISDYG
+577 
-591 TLSYSVRLS
+591 
-600 DNNVVEKNVTTG
+600 
-612 SGTIAPEIIYDGNT
+612 
-626 YSIGAFTLGIF
+626 
-637 DTYCINRNRPITFNA
+637 
-652 NFSQLG
+652 
-658 TYTVEMNLLSCANS
+658 
-672 TETDPAA
+672 
-679 LYLAGIPEDEWML
+679 
-692 SLGTSFVDVNCGGEE
+692 
-707 HIDYIAQTC
+707 
-716 KNPTIITTQS
+716 
-726 FDILVVPAAPEFS
+726 
-739 VEPGEQGAPINLAI
+739 
-753 TCATPDA
+753 
-760 VVYYTTDGT
+760 
-769 TPTEESAVYSEPL
+769 
-782 AISATT
+782 TT

-793 AVKNS
+793 AIKNS
-798 LTSAMTEGTYTFP
+798 ASSEIVSATYT
-811 IFVEN
+811 ISN
-816 IAAIYALENTTGNY
+816 IETVATPVIAPEAGNYNDPQQITVTCATDEAIIYYTTDGTDPTAESTLYTEPFTLSASATVKAIAIKEGMNDSEIASAAYTMPVFLENLSAVYSTANNDQY
-830 KLTGD
+830 KITGD
-835 VTFVFRNG
+835 VVFVFRDHR
-843 KNIYV
+843 YMFV
-848 KDATGGLLVFDQNN
+848 KDATAGIMIFDNN
-862 IITTEYNEGDVIS
+862 DSIITTEYNEGDVIS
-875 GGISGTFSMYNGLLE
+875 GGIMGKTSIFRGLYE
-890 LVPQANTAVST
+890 VVPTANLAVST
-901 QNNGAVEPV
+901 ENNGPVEPIV
-910 VITVEQ
+910 VTIPQMSNE
-916 LLTNNYVSQLVKLEG
+916 NDFMSQLVT
-931 VAFANGATYT
+931 VQ
-941 AGNTGSNLTFT
+941 NLTVT
-952 QDGNSAIMR
+952 GIDGQNIIVSDGENTMKIFDRFNLITESDYTVDDVITSVTGLVSKYNSDYQIFPRTAA
-961 NNFKTLNMT
+961 
-970 VTTDNNWDITGF
+970 DIVK
-982 ATIYSRNGNTDIQ
+982 RE
-995 VYPRGNEDLQEIL
+995 V
-1008 PPASPVFTPAEGP
+1008 PADPIFTPEAGI
-1021 YTASVTVTLACETE
+1021 YTTSVTVTLACETE

-1066 FAEKDG
+1066 FAEKNSV
-1072 LRSAVVSATYTI
+1072 RSQTVSATYTI

-1092 PTITPNGGD
+1092 PTINPDGGE

-1156 QNSTIAEVTFTKV
+1156 QNSAIAVATFTKV

-1180 TSLSQLQDGD
+1180 TSLNQLQDGD
-1190 KVILAARR
+1190 KVIFAAR
-1198 YDSIPSTYYVA
+1198 YDDDATHYYVA
-1209 PTRIANNRFNGVE
+1209 PTRIANNRFNGVA
-1222 VTAENEIITTEVD
+1222 VVIENEIITTDVD

-1241 KETDGVYKFVNA
+1241 KVTDGIYKFVNA
-1253 SNDTLGYGTSGTTFT
+1253 SNDTLGYGGSGTTFANT
-1268 SATNKEW
+1268 SNFNW
-1275 TIVEYTN
+1275 TIVEYTGN
-1282 VSTALIPGYTGYK
+1282 YAGYM
-1295 ITNVANTGRS
+1295 ITNATTTTRAVALNTG
-1305 VALSASNNN
+1305 NNN

-1320 NSNAE
+1320 TSNAS
-1325 NNNAAQYNF
+1325 NNNYNF
-1334 ALDFFV
+1334 AIDFFV

-1358 GNYSEVQNV
+1358 GNYSEAQTV
-1367 EILCATEG
+1367 EILCTTEG
-1375 ATIRYTLDGTNPT
+1375 ATIRYTLDGTDPT
-1388 EESAEYTAALIIT
+1388 EESAEYTAALTIT

-1671 TLYKLGAVPAVATPV
+1671 TLYKLGAVPAVATPI

-1738 IKAIAYFGEEVS
+1738 IKAIAILGDDES

-1805 LFDRNEVVTTEYT
+1805 MFDRNEVVTTEYT

-1866 RSNAYVSQLVKV
+1866 LSNAYVSQLVKV

-1903 DSEALLRN
+1903 GSEALLRN

>member
-1 MRELYLNVSQ
+1 MRELYAGVSQ
-11 HFSAGKLAEGLRRHS
+11 RFSFGKLAKILKRNS
-26 QKLRAVVVAMAMIF
+26 QKLRAVVAAMAMIF
-40 IAAPF
+40 ITAPF
-45 YGQSWNLVAIGDL
+45 YGQSWNLVTDASDLSVGDSVIIVSGNYAL
-58 TSEDVFMIVDTA
+58 STTQNTNNRVAVEITINGDDVDFDDETGVQGIKLVEGNVD
-70 SGMAMTN
+70 
-77 DNGTGSAPAC
+77 GTFGFF
-87 VSLDFSADNSQ
+87 V
-98 VTTATIPDNVK
+98 
-109 WNISGDGTDGYTFY
+109 GDGY
-123 PDGTTESWLYSNT
+123 LYA
-136 TASSSSNNNLRVGT
+136 ASSSSNYLKTQEELDDNGSWLINIENGETTVEAQGSNTRNKLRKNSSSAIFSCYGSGQSAVTIYKYEEGETSNPSISLTQSLADFSYNLNNGPSVAQSFAVSGSNLTADITVSVPEDADFELCITEDGT
-150 GNRKMFLLSDT
+150 YASSVTIAPSEGTVAST
-161 DVPFLITNDTY
+161 DVFVRMKAGLDA
-172 TTRYF
+172 
-177 GVYNNQDWRGYT
+177 GAYNAT
-189 SISNNIAS
+189 VTIAS
-197 TRIAFYKYTANLNSV
+197 TGATSKTISLTGSVVDPDAVYYTVVTEAPATDWTGEYLITYTNGSVVKALAGSSGTSTNYGTEEDVSEYLIGNRITANATTDAKKVTARSTSNGYTLYLENVGYLGWNSGNSLVFDEAVTDGRNEWTISVSDEVVSITNVGTDTRSIKYNSGATRFACYTSGQAAITLYKSPREVQELIANPTFNPAEGTFFNSV
-212 ATPTFSPVA
+212 DVTL
-221 GTYNGTQNITIACAT
+221 AC
-236 EDATIR
+236 
-242 YTLDGNDPTETST
+242 ET
-255 EYTVAIEVSANTT
+255 
-268 IKAKA
+268 
-273 WKDGLTASEIAA
+273 
-285 AEYVITNY
+285 
-293 TPLDAPTFSPVAGTY
+293 
-308 TGAQNITI
+308 
-316 TAADGATIRY
+316 DGATIYY
-326 TLDGTDP
+326 TLDD
-333 TETSTEY
+333 
-340 TAAIAISSS
+340 
-349 KTIKAKAW
+349 
-357 MDGYLPSDVAT
+357 
-368 ADYVI
+368 
-373 ELPIV
+373 
-378 TFNKLASH
+378 
-386 TQITTSDVYMI
+386 
-397 VDVASGRVLTSANG
+397 
-411 SSSAPT
+411 
-417 AVEVTIE
+417 
-424 NNAITGA
+424 
-431 IPYEL
+431 
-436 QWKFAE
+436 
-442 EEGGYSIYPAENNEV
+442 
-457 WLYSTSSNNGVRIG
+457 
-471 TNENKVWEIDITD
+471 TNPTD
-484 AGLSYHGMK
+484 AST
-493 NVATS
+493 A
-498 RYLGVYQ
+498 
-505 NQDWRTYT
+505 YT
-513 TIHDN
+513 EAIH
-518 IKSTQIEFFVLGE
+518 
-531 TPQPIAEPTF
+531 
-541 NIVRPEAYPANTPIE
+541 
-556 AVVTVSSEGNPDM
+556 
-569 LCGASYVV
+569 
-577 TKDGQPIENISDYG
+577 
-591 TLSYSVRLS
+591 
-600 DNNVVEKNVTTG
+600 
-612 SGTIAPEIIYDGNT
+612 
-626 YSIGAFTLGIF
+626 
-637 DTYCINRNRPITFNA
+637 IT
-652 NFSQLG
+652 
-658 TYTVEMNLLSCANS
+658 E
-672 TETDPAA
+672 
-679 LYLAGIPEDEWML
+679 
-692 SLGTSFVDVNCGGEE
+692 
-707 HIDYIAQTC
+707 
-716 KNPTIITTQS
+716 
-726 FDILVVPAAPEFS
+726 
-739 VEPGEQGAPINLAI
+739 
-753 TCATPDA
+753 
-760 VVYYTTDGT
+760 
-769 TPTEESAVYSEPL
+769 
-782 AISATT
+782 TT

-793 AVKNS
+793 AIKNS
-798 LTSAMTEGTYTFP
+798 ASSEIVSATYT
-811 IFVEN
+811 ISN
-816 IAAIYALENTTGNY
+816 IETVATPVIAPEAGNYNDPQQITITCATDEAIIYYTTDGTDPTAESTLYTEPFTLSASATVKAIAVKEGYNNSDIASVVYTMPVFLENLAAVYSTENNAQY
-830 KLTGD
+830 RVLGD
-835 VTFVFRNG
+835 VTFVFRSG
-843 KNIYV
+843 RYMFV
-848 KDATGGLLVFDQNN
+848 KDATAGMMIYDNTTP
-862 IITTEYNEGDVIS
+862 IITNTYENGDIIS
-875 GGISGTFSMYNGLLE
+875 GGISGKTSIYNGLYE
-890 LVPQANTAVST
+890 IVPTADLAAST
-901 QNNGAVEPV
+901 ENNGAIEPIV
-910 VITVEQ
+910 VTIPQMSNE
-916 LLTNNYVSQLVKLEG
+916 NDFMSQLVT
-931 VAFANGATYT
+931 VQ
-941 AGNTGSNLTFT
+941 NLTVT
-952 QDGNSAIMR
+952 GISGQNIIVSDGENTMKIFDRFNLITESDYAADDVL
-961 NNFKTLNMT
+961 TT
-970 VTTDNNWDITGF
+970 VTGFVSKYNSDYQIFPRTAADIVK
-982 ATIYSRNGNTDIQ
+982 RE
-995 VYPRGNEDLQEIL
+995 V
-1008 PPASPVFTPAEGP
+1008 PANPTFTPEAGS

-1092 PTITPNGGD
+1092 PTISPNGGD

-1113 TADASIYYTLDGTD
+1113 TADAAIHYTTDGTD

-1134 YNAPFTLDATT
+1134 YDVPFALNASAI
-1145 TVKAIAVKENM
+1145 VKAIAVKENM
-1156 QNSTIAEVTFTKV
+1156 QNSAIAEATFTKV
-1169 EPAVAVNYTRI
+1169 EPVVAVNYTRI

-1375 ATIRYTLDGTNPT
+1375 ATIRYTLDGTDPT
-1388 EESAEYTAALIIT
+1388 EESAEYTAALTIT

-1418 GIAEAFYNVNTTPT
+1418 GIAEAFYNVNITPT
-1432 ITVDTETLSFENVN
+1432 ITVDAETLSFENVN

-1521 GCYYPIADALTDWT
+1521 GCYYPIADALTDWS

-1549 INALNGIHENNY
+1549 INALNGIHDNNY

-1738 IKAIAYFGEEVS
+1738 IKAIAILGDDES

-1903 DSEALLRN
+1903 GSEALLRN

-2003 MVTVSLEGQP
+2003 MITVSLEGQP

>member
-11 HFSAGKLAEGLRRHS
+11 HFRAGKLAEGLRRHS

-45 YGQSWNLVAIGDL
+45 YGQSWNLVTDASDLSVGDSVIIVSGNYAL
-58 TSEDVFMIVDTA
+58 STTQNANNRVAVEITINGDDVDFD
-70 SGMAMTN
+70 
-77 DNGTGSAPAC
+77 DETG
-87 VSLDFSADNSQ
+87 VQGIKL
-98 VTTATIPDNVK
+98 VEGNV
-109 WNISGDGTDGYTFY
+109 DGTFGFFVDDGY
-123 PDGTTESWLYSNT
+123 LYA
-136 TASSSSNNNLRVGT
+136 ASSSSNYLKTQEELDDNGSWLINIENGETTVEAQGSNTRNKLRKNSSSAIFSCYGSGQSAVTIYKYEEGGTSNPSISLTQSLADFSYNLNNGPSAAQSFAVSGSNLTADITVTVPEDADFELCITEDGAYASSVTIAPSEGT
-150 GNRKMFLLSDT
+150 VAST
-161 DVPFLITNDTY
+161 DVFVRMKAGLDA
-172 TTRYF
+172 
-177 GVYNNQDWRGYT
+177 GAYNAT
-189 SISNNIAS
+189 VTIAS
-197 TRIAFYKYTANLNSV
+197 TDATSKTISLTGSVVDPDAVYYTVVTEAPATDWTGEYLITYTNGSVVKALAGSSGTSTNYGTEEDVSEYLIGNRITANATTDAKKVTARSTSNGYTLYLENVGYLGWNSGNSLAFDEAVTDGRNEWTISVSDEVVSITNVGTDTRSIKYNSGATRFACYTSGQAAITLYKSPREVQELIANPTFNPAEGTFFNSV
-212 ATPTFSPVA
+212 DVTL
-221 GTYNGTQNITIACAT
+221 ACET
-236 EDATIR
+236 
-242 YTLDGNDPTETST
+242 DG
-255 EYTVAIEVSANTT
+255 TT
-268 IKAKA
+268 I
-273 WKDGLTASEIAA
+273 
-285 AEYVITNY
+285 Y
-293 TPLDAPTFSPVAGTY
+293 
-308 TGAQNITI
+308 
-316 TAADGATIRY
+316 Y

-333 TETSTEY
+333 TDASTAY
-340 TAAIAISSS
+340 TEAI
-349 KTIKAKAW
+349 
-357 MDGYLPSDVAT
+357 
-368 ADYVI
+368 
-373 ELPIV
+373 
-378 TFNKLASH
+378 H
-386 TQITTSDVYMI
+386 IT
-397 VDVASGRVLTSANG
+397 
-411 SSSAPT
+411 
-417 AVEVTIE
+417 E
-424 NNAITGA
+424 
-431 IPYEL
+431 
-436 QWKFAE
+436 
-442 EEGGYSIYPAENNEV
+442 
-457 WLYSTSSNNGVRIG
+457 
-471 TNENKVWEIDITD
+471 
-484 AGLSYHGMK
+484 
-493 NVATS
+493 
-498 RYLGVYQ
+498 
-505 NQDWRTYT
+505 
-513 TIHDN
+513 
-518 IKSTQIEFFVLGE
+518 
-531 TPQPIAEPTF
+531 
-541 NIVRPEAYPANTPIE
+541 
-556 AVVTVSSEGNPDM
+556 
-569 LCGASYVV
+569 
-577 TKDGQPIENISDYG
+577 
-591 TLSYSVRLS
+591 
-600 DNNVVEKNVTTG
+600 
-612 SGTIAPEIIYDGNT
+612 
-626 YSIGAFTLGIF
+626 
-637 DTYCINRNRPITFNA
+637 
-652 NFSQLG
+652 
-658 TYTVEMNLLSCANS
+658 
-672 TETDPAA
+672 
-679 LYLAGIPEDEWML
+679 
-692 SLGTSFVDVNCGGEE
+692 
-707 HIDYIAQTC
+707 
-716 KNPTIITTQS
+716 
-726 FDILVVPAAPEFS
+726 
-739 VEPGEQGAPINLAI
+739 
-753 TCATPDA
+753 
-760 VVYYTTDGT
+760 
-769 TPTEESAVYSEPL
+769 
-782 AISATT
+782 TT

-793 AVKNS
+793 AIKNGAS
-798 LTSAMTEGTYTFP
+798 SEIVSATYT
-811 IFVEN
+811 ISN
-816 IAAIYALENTTGNY
+816 IETVATPVIAPDAGNYNDPQQITITCATDEAIIYYTTDGTDPTAESTLYTEPFTLSASATVKAIAVKEGYNNSDIASAVYTMPVFLENLAAVYSTENNAQY
-830 KLTGD
+830 RVLGD
-835 VTFVFRNG
+835 VTFVFRSG
-843 KNIYV
+843 RYMFV
-848 KDATGGLLVFDQNN
+848 KDATAGMMIYDNTTP
-862 IITTEYNEGDVIS
+862 IITNTYENGDIIS
-875 GGISGTFSMYNGLLE
+875 GGISGKTSIYNGLYE
-890 LVPQANTAVST
+890 IVPTADLAAST
-901 QNNGAVEPV
+901 ENNGAIEPIV
-910 VITVEQ
+910 VTIPQ
-916 LLTNNYVSQLVKLEG
+916 MSNGNDFMSQLVT
-931 VAFANGATYT
+931 VQ
-941 AGNTGSNLTFT
+941 NLTVT
-952 QDGNSAIMR
+952 GISGQNIIVSDGENTMKIFDRFNLITESDYAADDVL
-961 NNFKTLNMT
+961 TT
-970 VTTDNNWDITGF
+970 VTGFVSKYNSDYQIFPRTAADIVK
-982 ATIYSRNGNTDIQ
+982 RE
-995 VYPRGNEDLQEIL
+995 V
-1008 PPASPVFTPAEGP
+1008 PANPTFTPEAGS

-1190 KVILAARR
+1190 KVILAAR
-1198 YDSIPSTYYVA
+1198 YDTVATHYYVA
-1209 PTRIANNRFNGVE
+1209 PTRIANNRFNGVA
-1222 VTAENEIITTEVD
+1222 VVIENEIITTDVD

-1241 KETDGVYKFVNA
+1241 KVTDGIYKFVNA

-1268 SATNKEW
+1268 STTNKEW

-1375 ATIRYTLDGTNPT
+1375 ATIRYTLDGTDPT
-1388 EESAEYTAALIIT
+1388 EESAEYTAALTIT

-1432 ITVDTETLSFENVN
+1432 ITVDAETLSFENVN

-1459 EDITVAVSEN
+1459 ENITVAVSEN

-1495 NGTLTLTSGETEVTV
+1495 NGALTLTSGETEVTV

-1609 SSDGNKLYSNSTF
+1609 SSEGNKLYSNSTF

-1738 IKAIAYFGEEVS
+1738 IKAIAILGDDES

-1866 RSNAYVSQLVKV
+1866 LSNAYVSQLVKV

-1903 DSEALLRN
+1903 GSEALLRN

-1949 TLVTSVEGLTAEI
+1949 TLVTSIEELTAEI

-2003 MVTVSLEGQP
+2003 IVTVSLEGQP